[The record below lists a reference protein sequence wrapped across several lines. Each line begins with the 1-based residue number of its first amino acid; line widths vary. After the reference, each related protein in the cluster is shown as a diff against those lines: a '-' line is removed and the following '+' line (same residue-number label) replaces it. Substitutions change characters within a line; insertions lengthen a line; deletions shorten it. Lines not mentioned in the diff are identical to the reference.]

1 MAKYVATT
9 ESDITVSVK
18 DAGLASTL
26 SETKKSFDQY
36 VKDQEKKQK
45 ELDQA
50 QKDRDQKLER
60 FQGQVQGILPQLHTA
75 FTNINQ
81 AVSSLN
87 QRLKLL
93 EQNQTQHEELLK
105 NTADTLKD
113 VGDASK
119 KEGGDGNFPQE
130 RPSDAGQQPPLPT
143 QTPQA
148 QPVPQAPE
156 APRPAVQT
164 SPTDASHTPEGTKSS
179 KASTLAAEA
188 QGSTNYDQG
197 SNPNTG
203 EGDQGQR
210 AQDLQDALKNS
221 VAVKIL
227 ESIRDFLVSSM
238 DKFEKFNDELR
249 RTYHV
254 NGETSAKI
262 MDATLGA
269 RTAVTDSLGIH
280 QTVSDSIKAIKDQVL
295 KNGVNATHLADST
308 NALVTGLDKFGV
320 SVNRE
325 TLLALDNMKM
335 GEASQRK
342 MLEQIMAAQSGENTI
357 RTDTA
362 KLSQDFEKIV
372 SLAQTSMKTGDE
384 TAGMVS
390 KFTKDVQQMVN
401 MGMDQQRAQNLA
413 FADLKTSLGYYGG
426 QGQDQM
432 WKNMAGFLSSAGVDV
447 TGMSS
452 KEMQKQ
458 LSEIASTNESVAKNM
473 QAYAMALQQKG
484 DDASVKMAM
493 SLMNMTSGRQGHNAT
508 VGEAQGGQ
516 ELPWTERIKDDIS
529 ATIGGALTG
538 VTSFMWGV
546 NGEGTMQDIVKKG
559 FTMVILA
566 LNAQSITKAF
576 PQVGEWLETTAKGT
590 GALSKVSGKLLE
602 FTSKGLPK
610 IAAGIQAIAG
620 PIAGILAAIGAVYK
634 IVDSW
639 RSWWREKNGREEA
652 ESEARDKGKELAEA
666 RKEMERAYQS
676 GDRKSYTK
684 LKSRVD
690 ELEQAYD
697 DSLGTVIRAK
707 KKENESLGE
716 GIGATGGGVGGAVL
730 GFKWG
735 SKFGGSG
742 KTKLIAGAVGALLGA
757 LGFGAMGSGIGS
769 AVSDDDTEE
778 NRDKIRAKYYS
789 SEGNIFTQEAVTH
802 VGEGNKT
809 EAILP
814 ATKPERMKAL
824 ADQVKDRSDIPE
836 VSREAFSAMS
846 DSLGKD
852 KKESDKEEK
861 AYQTISDLVS
871 WAASKKGL
879 NYELHGVKD
888 PYTGKKWEGFVCN
901 ELVWHGLDAV
911 GYGNLAKRFMYPIST
926 IVYGYPEDP
935 SKYPW
940 PGLLQDPDWV
950 SVPQDQIKPGMFVF
964 TGKPGTFEGN
974 KDSDAKPTHVG
985 IASSSDHYWNASG
998 SASIY
1003 SRKDP
1008 EGFLRTRTKN
1018 NGVQN
1023 SAWRPNRFKLA
1034 GYFKSM
1040 FGNYTDSVNAPIS
1053 EPPEFTETMG
1063 DVEGT
1068 AQDLTNTVTSTV
1080 TSLAQSEATASTNTG
1095 AVSGRK
1101 PSTVT
1106 SLAQSEATASTNTGA
1121 VSGRKPSSFA
1131 EVVRELDE
1139 TYKYFMDKPRQDM
1152 KLKQDLILGILGAK
1166 RGNVLNPRELER
1178 LSRNVMAESQ
1188 EVKVDGMPLQFATMR
1203 EGFENY
1209 IRQLEKKYSVLGS
1222 MDARM
1227 QLKYLTSVGE
1237 FSETQSEA
1245 ISMQKS
1251 MKELS
1256 EQIRELSNQVKSMNR
1271 DREVDRL
1278 RSSSMPMQSRIF
1290 A

>member
-18 DAGLASTL
+18 DADLASTL

-81 AVSSLN
+81 AVNSLN

-113 VGDASK
+113 VEDASK
-119 KEGGDGNFPQE
+119 KEGGDGNFPKE
-130 RPSDAGQQPPLPT
+130 RPSDAGQQSPLPT

-156 APRPAVQT
+156 APRPAAPAVHS

-188 QGSTNYDQG
+188 QGSTNVDQG
-197 SNPNTG
+197 SNTNTG
-203 EGDQGQR
+203 EGSQGQR

-280 QTVSDSIKAIKDQVL
+280 ITVSDSIKAIKDQVL
-295 KNGVNATHLADST
+295 KNGLNATHLADST

-384 TAGMVS
+384 TADMVS

-458 LSEIASTNESVAKNM
+458 LSEIASTNEAVAKNM

-493 SLMNMTSGRQGHNAT
+493 SLMNLTSGRQGHNAT

-538 VTSFMWGV
+538 AISFMWGV

-610 IAAGIQAIAG
+610 IATGLKALAG
-620 PIAGILAAIGAVYK
+620 PLVGILAAIGAVYK

-639 RSWWREKNGREEA
+639 KGWWREKNGREEA
-652 ESEARDKGKELAEA
+652 ENEARDKGKELAEA
-666 RKEMERAYQS
+666 RKEMEKAYQS

-707 KKENESLGE
+707 KKENTALGE
-716 GIGATGGGVGGAVL
+716 GIGATGGGLTGAAA
-730 GFKWG
+730 GFKLG
-735 SKFGGSG
+735 SKFGGTG
-742 KTKLIAGAVGALLGA
+742 KGKLIAGALGALVGA
-757 LGFGAMGSGIGS
+757 LGFGAMGGGIGS
-769 AVSDDDTEE
+769 GVSDEDTEE

-809 EAILP
+809 EAVLP

-836 VSREAFSAMS
+836 SSREAFSAMS

-861 AYQTISDLVS
+861 AYQTISDLVN

-901 ELVWHGLDAV
+901 ELVWHGLDAI
-911 GYGNLAKRFMYPIST
+911 GYGKLAKRFMYPIST
-926 IVYGYPEDP
+926 IVYGYPENP

-1003 SRKDP
+1003 SRNDP

-1023 SAWRPNRFKLA
+1023 SAWKPNRFKLA

-1068 AQDLTNTVTSTV
+1068 AQDIISLNPPESAASMNTGVVSGRK
-1080 TSLAQSEATASTNTG
+1080 EATASTNTG
-1095 AVSGRK
+1095 VVSGRK
-1101 PSTVT
+1101 
-1106 SLAQSEATASTNTGA
+1106 
-1121 VSGRKPSSFA
+1121 SSNFA
-1131 EVVRELDE
+1131 EVIRELDK
-1139 TYKYFMDKPRQDM
+1139 TYKYFMDNPHRDRR
-1152 KLKQDLILGILGAK
+1152 LKQDLILGILGAK
-1166 RGNVLNPRELER
+1166 RGDVLNPIELER

-1209 IRQLEKKYSVLGS
+1209 IRQLEEKYSVLGS
-1222 MDARM
+1222 MDAKT
-1227 QLKYLTSVGE
+1227 QLKYLTSIGE

>member
-18 DAGLASTL
+18 DADLASTL

-81 AVSSLN
+81 AVNSLN

-113 VGDASK
+113 VEDASK
-119 KEGGDGNFPQE
+119 KEGGDGNFPKE
-130 RPSDAGQQPPLPT
+130 RPSDAGQQSPLPT

-156 APRPAVQT
+156 APRPAAPAVHS

-188 QGSTNYDQG
+188 QGSTNVDQG
-197 SNPNTG
+197 SNTNTG
-203 EGDQGQR
+203 EGSQGQR

-280 QTVSDSIKAIKDQVL
+280 ITVSDSIKAIKDQVL
-295 KNGVNATHLADST
+295 KNGLNATHLADST

-384 TAGMVS
+384 TADMVS

-493 SLMNMTSGRQGHNAT
+493 SLMNLTSGRQGHNAT

-538 VTSFMWGV
+538 AISFMWGV

-610 IAAGIQAIAG
+610 IATGLKALAG
-620 PIAGILAAIGAVYK
+620 PLVGILAAIGAVYK

-639 RSWWREKNGREEA
+639 KGWWREKNGREEA
-652 ESEARDKGKELAEA
+652 ENEARDKGKELAEA
-666 RKEMERAYQS
+666 RKEMEKAYQS

-716 GIGATGGGVGGAVL
+716 GIGATGGGLTGAAA
-730 GFKWG
+730 GFKLG
-735 SKFGGSG
+735 SKFGGTG
-742 KTKLIAGAVGALLGA
+742 KGKLIAGALGALVGA
-757 LGFGAMGSGIGS
+757 LGFGAVGGGIGS
-769 AVSDDDTEE
+769 GVSDEDTEE

-809 EAILP
+809 EAVLP

-836 VSREAFSAMS
+836 SSREAFSAMS

-861 AYQTISDLVS
+861 AYQTISDLVN

-901 ELVWHGLDAV
+901 ELVWHGLDAL
-911 GYGNLAKRFMYPIST
+911 GYGKLAKRFMYPIST
-926 IVYGYPEDP
+926 IVYGYPENP

-1003 SRKDP
+1003 SRNDP

-1023 SAWRPNRFKLA
+1023 SAWKPNRFKLA

-1068 AQDLTNTVTSTV
+1068 AQDIISLNPPESAASMNTGVVSGRK
-1080 TSLAQSEATASTNTG
+1080 EATASTNTG
-1095 AVSGRK
+1095 VVSGRK
-1101 PSTVT
+1101 PS
-1106 SLAQSEATASTNTGA
+1106 N
-1121 VSGRKPSSFA
+1121 FA
-1131 EVVRELDE
+1131 EVIRELDK
-1139 TYKYFMDKPRQDM
+1139 TYKYFMDNPHRDRR
-1152 KLKQDLILGILGAK
+1152 LKQDLILGILGAK
-1166 RGNVLNPRELER
+1166 RGDVLNPIELER

-1209 IRQLEKKYSVLGS
+1209 IRQLEEKYSVLGS
-1222 MDARM
+1222 MDAKT
-1227 QLKYLTSVGE
+1227 QLKYLTSIGE

>member
-18 DAGLASTL
+18 DADLASTL

-60 FQGQVQGILPQLHTA
+60 FQGQVQGILPKLHTA

-81 AVSSLN
+81 AVNSLN

-119 KEGGDGNFPQE
+119 KEGGDGNFPKEQQ
-130 RPSDAGQQPPLPT
+130 SNAGQPPLPT

-156 APRPAVQT
+156 APRPAVHS

-188 QGSTNYDQG
+188 QGSTNFDQG
-197 SNPNTG
+197 SNTNTG

-210 AQDLQDALKNS
+210 AQDLQDAIKNS
-221 VAVKIL
+221 VAVKVL

-269 RTAVTDSLGIH
+269 RTAVTESLGIH

-295 KNGVNATHLADST
+295 KNGLNATHLADST

-357 RTDTA
+357 RTDTT

-384 TAGMVS
+384 TADMVS

-566 LNAQSITKAF
+566 LQAQSITKAF

-602 FTSKGLPK
+602 FTSTGLPK
-610 IAAGIQAIAG
+610 IANGLKALAG
-620 PIAGILAAIGAVYK
+620 PLVGILAAIGAVYK

-639 RSWWREKNGREEA
+639 KGWWRERNGREKA

-666 RKEMERAYQS
+666 RKEMEKAYQS

-707 KKENESLGE
+707 KKENTALGK
-716 GIGATGGGVGGAVL
+716 GIGATGGGIGGAIV
-730 GFKWG
+730 GFQKA
-735 SKFGGSG
+735 SKFGGNV
-742 KTKLIAGAVGALLGA
+742 KAKVIAGSVGALLGA

-769 AVSDDDTEE
+769 GVSDEDTEE

-789 SEGNIFTQEAVTH
+789 SEGNVFSQEAVTH
-802 VGEGNKT
+802 IGEGNKT
-809 EAILP
+809 EVVLP
-814 ATKPERMKAL
+814 ATKPERMKDL

-846 DSLGKD
+846 NALRAL
-852 KKESDKEEK
+852 KKESDKEESDK
-861 AYQTISDLVS
+861 KESYKEEKSYQIISDLVS

-911 GYGNLAKRFMYPIST
+911 GYGKLAKRFMYPIST
-926 IVYGYPEDP
+926 IVYGYPENP

-1023 SAWRPNRFKLA
+1023 SAWKPNRFKLA

-1068 AQDLTNTVTSTV
+1068 AQDLTNTVTS
-1080 TSLAQSEATASTNTG
+1080 LAQSEATASTNTG

-1101 PSTVT
+1101 PS
-1106 SLAQSEATASTNTGA
+1106 N
-1121 VSGRKPSSFA
+1121 FA

-1139 TYKYFMDKPRQDM
+1139 TYKYFMDNPRQDM

-1188 EVKVDGMPLQFATMR
+1188 EVQVDGMPLQFATMR

-1209 IRQLEKKYSVLGS
+1209 IRQLEKKYAVLGG

-1237 FSETQSEA
+1237 FSEKQSEA

-1256 EQIRELSNQVKSMNR
+1256 DQIRELSNQVKSMNR

>member
-18 DAGLASTL
+18 DADLASTL

-81 AVSSLN
+81 AVNSLN

-113 VGDASK
+113 VEDASK
-119 KEGGDGNFPQE
+119 KEGGDGNFPKE

-156 APRPAVQT
+156 APRPAVHS

-188 QGSTNYDQG
+188 QGSTNFDQG
-197 SNPNTG
+197 SNTNTG

-210 AQDLQDALKNS
+210 AQDLQDAIKNS

-295 KNGVNATHLADST
+295 KNGLNATHLADST

-384 TAGMVS
+384 TADMVS

-529 ATIGGALTG
+529 ATVGGALTG
-538 VTSFMWGV
+538 AISFLWGV
-546 NGEGTMQDIVKKG
+546 NGAGTMQDIVKKG

-610 IAAGIQAIAG
+610 IATGLKALAG
-620 PIAGILAAIGAVYK
+620 PLVGILAAIGAVYK

-639 RSWWREKNGREEA
+639 RGWWRDKNGREEA
-652 ESEARDKGKELAEA
+652 ENEARDKGKELAEA
-666 RKEMERAYQS
+666 RKEMEKAYQS

-690 ELEQAYD
+690 ELEQAYE

-716 GIGATGGGVGGAVL
+716 GIGATSGGVGGAVL

-742 KTKLIAGAVGALLGA
+742 KTKLIAGAVGALAGA
-757 LGFGAMGSGIGS
+757 LGLGAMGSGIGS
-769 AVSDDDTEE
+769 GVSDEDTEE

-789 SEGNIFTQEAVTH
+789 SEGNVFSQEAVTH
-802 VGEGNKT
+802 IGEGNKT
-809 EAILP
+809 EVVLP
-814 ATKPERMKAL
+814 TTKPERMKDL

-836 VSREAFSAMS
+836 SSREAFSAMS
-846 DSLGKD
+846 NALRALKKESDKEEPD
-852 KKESDKEEK
+852 KKESDKEENS
-861 AYQTISDLVS
+861 YQIISDLVN

-901 ELVWHGLDAV
+901 ELVWHGLDAI
-911 GYGNLAKRFMYPIST
+911 GYGKLAKRFMYPIST
-926 IVYGYPEDP
+926 IVYGYPENP

-964 TGKPGTFEGN
+964 TGKPGTFSGN

-1003 SRKDP
+1003 SRSDP

-1023 SAWRPNRFKLA
+1023 SAWKPNRFKLA

-1068 AQDLTNTVTSTV
+1068 AQDLTSTV

-1101 PSTVT
+1101 PS
-1106 SLAQSEATASTNTGA
+1106 N
-1121 VSGRKPSSFA
+1121 FA

-1139 TYKYFMDKPRQDM
+1139 TYKYFMDNPHRDR

-1166 RGNVLNPRELER
+1166 RGDVLNPRELER

-1188 EVKVDGMPLQFATMR
+1188 EAKVDGMPLQFATMR

-1209 IRQLEKKYSVLGS
+1209 IKQLEEKYSVLGS

-1227 QLKYLTSVGE
+1227 QLKYLTSIGE
-1237 FSETQSEA
+1237 FSEKQSEA

-1256 EQIRELSNQVKSMNR
+1256 DQIRELSNQVKSMNR

>member
-18 DAGLASTL
+18 DADLASTL

-81 AVSSLN
+81 AVNSLN

-113 VGDASK
+113 VEDASK

-130 RPSDAGQQPPLPT
+130 RPSDAGQPPLPT

-188 QGSTNYDQG
+188 QGSTNVDQG

-210 AQDLQDALKNS
+210 AQDLQDVLKNS

-295 KNGVNATHLADST
+295 KNGLNATHLADST

-384 TAGMVS
+384 TADMVS

-538 VTSFMWGV
+538 ATSFLWGV

-666 RKEMERAYQS
+666 RKEMEKAYQS

-716 GIGATGGGVGGAVL
+716 GIGATGGGLTGAAT
-730 GFKWG
+730 GFYLG

-769 AVSDDDTEE
+769 GVSDDDTEE

-789 SEGNIFTQEAVTH
+789 SEGNIFSQEAVTH

-809 EAILP
+809 EAVLP
-814 ATKPERMKAL
+814 ATKPERMKDL

-901 ELVWHGLDAV
+901 ELVWHGLDAI

-926 IVYGYPEDP
+926 IVYGYPENP

-1068 AQDLTNTVTSTV
+1068 AQDLTNTVTNTV
-1080 TSLAQSEATASTNTG
+1080 TSLAQSEATAPTNTG

-1101 PSTVT
+1101 
-1106 SLAQSEATASTNTGA
+1106 QNN
-1121 VSGRKPSSFA
+1121 FA

-1166 RGNVLNPRELER
+1166 RGDVLNPRELER

-1209 IRQLEKKYSVLGS
+1209 IRQLEEKYSVLGS

-1237 FSETQSEA
+1237 FSEKQSEA

-1256 EQIRELSNQVKSMNR
+1256 DQIKELSNQVKSMNR

>member
-18 DAGLASTL
+18 DADLASTL

-81 AVSSLN
+81 AVNSLN

-113 VGDASK
+113 VEDASK
-119 KEGGDGNFPQE
+119 KEGGDGNFPKE
-130 RPSDAGQQPPLPT
+130 RPSDAGQQSPLPT

-156 APRPAVQT
+156 APRPAAPAVHS

-188 QGSTNYDQG
+188 QGSTNVDQG
-197 SNPNTG
+197 SNTNTG
-203 EGDQGQR
+203 EGSQGQR

-280 QTVSDSIKAIKDQVL
+280 ITVSDSIKAIKDQVL
-295 KNGVNATHLADST
+295 KNGLNATHLADST

-384 TAGMVS
+384 TADMVS

-538 VTSFMWGV
+538 AISFMWGV

-610 IAAGIQAIAG
+610 IATGLKALAG
-620 PIAGILAAIGAVYK
+620 PLVGILAAIGAVYK

-639 RSWWREKNGREEA
+639 KGWWREKNGREEA
-652 ESEARDKGKELAEA
+652 ENEARDKGKELAEA
-666 RKEMERAYQS
+666 RKEMEKAYQS

-716 GIGATGGGVGGAVL
+716 GIGATGGGLTGAAA
-730 GFKWG
+730 GFKLG
-735 SKFGGSG
+735 SKFGGTG
-742 KTKLIAGAVGALLGA
+742 KGKLIAGALGALVGA
-757 LGFGAMGSGIGS
+757 LGFGAVGGGIGS
-769 AVSDDDTEE
+769 GVSDEDTEE

-809 EAILP
+809 EAVLP

-836 VSREAFSAMS
+836 SSREAFSAMS

-861 AYQTISDLVS
+861 AYQTISDLVN

-901 ELVWHGLDAV
+901 ELVWHGLDAI
-911 GYGNLAKRFMYPIST
+911 GYGKLAKRFMYPIST
-926 IVYGYPEDP
+926 IVYGYPENP

-1003 SRKDP
+1003 SRNDP

-1023 SAWRPNRFKLA
+1023 SAWKPNRFKLA

-1068 AQDLTNTVTSTV
+1068 AQDIISLNPPESAASMNTGVVSGRK
-1080 TSLAQSEATASTNTG
+1080 EATASTNTG
-1095 AVSGRK
+1095 VVSGRK
-1101 PSTVT
+1101 
-1106 SLAQSEATASTNTGA
+1106 
-1121 VSGRKPSSFA
+1121 SSNFA
-1131 EVVRELDE
+1131 EVIRELDK
-1139 TYKYFMDKPRQDM
+1139 TYKYFMDNPHRDRR
-1152 KLKQDLILGILGAK
+1152 LKQDLILGILGAK
-1166 RGNVLNPRELER
+1166 RGDVLNPIELER

-1209 IRQLEKKYSVLGS
+1209 IRQLEEKYSVLGS
-1222 MDARM
+1222 MDAKT
-1227 QLKYLTSVGE
+1227 QLKYLTSIGE

>member
-18 DAGLASTL
+18 DADLASTL

-81 AVSSLN
+81 AVNSLN

-119 KEGGDGNFPQE
+119 KEGGDGNFPKE
-130 RPSDAGQQPPLPT
+130 RPSDAGQQSPLPT

-156 APRPAVQT
+156 APRPAAPAVHS

-188 QGSTNYDQG
+188 QGSTNVDQG
-197 SNPNTG
+197 SNTNTG
-203 EGDQGQR
+203 EGSQGQR

-280 QTVSDSIKAIKDQVL
+280 ITVSDSIKAIKDQVL
-295 KNGVNATHLADST
+295 KNGLNATHLADST

-384 TAGMVS
+384 TADMVS

-493 SLMNMTSGRQGHNAT
+493 SLMNLTSGRQGHNAT

-538 VTSFMWGV
+538 AISFMWGV

-610 IAAGIQAIAG
+610 IATGLKALAG
-620 PIAGILAAIGAVYK
+620 PLVGILAAIGAVYK

-639 RSWWREKNGREEA
+639 KGWWREKNGREEA
-652 ESEARDKGKELAEA
+652 ENEARDKGKELAEA
-666 RKEMERAYQS
+666 RKEMEKAYQS

-716 GIGATGGGVGGAVL
+716 GIGATGGGLTGAAA
-730 GFKWG
+730 GFKLG
-735 SKFGGSG
+735 SKFGGTG
-742 KTKLIAGAVGALLGA
+742 KGKLIAGALGALVGA
-757 LGFGAMGSGIGS
+757 LGFGAVGGGIGS
-769 AVSDDDTEE
+769 GVSDEDTEE

-809 EAILP
+809 EAVLP

-836 VSREAFSAMS
+836 SSREAFSAMS

-861 AYQTISDLVS
+861 AYQTISDLVN

-901 ELVWHGLDAV
+901 ELVWHGLDAI
-911 GYGNLAKRFMYPIST
+911 GYGKLAKRFMYPIST
-926 IVYGYPEDP
+926 IVYGYPENP

-1003 SRKDP
+1003 SRNDP

-1023 SAWRPNRFKLA
+1023 SAWKPNRFKLA

-1040 FGNYTDSVNAPIS
+1040 FGNYTDSVNPPIS

-1068 AQDLTNTVTSTV
+1068 AQDIISLNPPESAASMNTGVVSGRK
-1080 TSLAQSEATASTNTG
+1080 EATASTNTG
-1095 AVSGRK
+1095 VVSGRK
-1101 PSTVT
+1101 PS
-1106 SLAQSEATASTNTGA
+1106 N
-1121 VSGRKPSSFA
+1121 FA
-1131 EVVRELDE
+1131 EVIRELDK
-1139 TYKYFMDKPRQDM
+1139 TYKYFMDNPHRDRR
-1152 KLKQDLILGILGAK
+1152 LKQDLILGILGAK
-1166 RGNVLNPRELER
+1166 RGDVLNPIELER

-1209 IRQLEKKYSVLGS
+1209 IRQLEEKYSVLGS
-1222 MDARM
+1222 MDAKT
-1227 QLKYLTSVGE
+1227 QLKYLTSIGE

>member
-18 DAGLASTL
+18 DADLASTL

-81 AVSSLN
+81 AVNSLN

-113 VGDASK
+113 VEDASK
-119 KEGGDGNFPQE
+119 KEGGDGNFPKE
-130 RPSDAGQQPPLPT
+130 RPSDAGQQSPLPT

-156 APRPAVQT
+156 APRPAAPAVHS

-188 QGSTNYDQG
+188 QGSTNVDQG
-197 SNPNTG
+197 SNTNTG
-203 EGDQGQR
+203 EGSQGQR

-280 QTVSDSIKAIKDQVL
+280 ITVSDSIKAIKDQVL
-295 KNGVNATHLADST
+295 KNGLNATHLADST

-384 TAGMVS
+384 TADMVS

-493 SLMNMTSGRQGHNAT
+493 SLMNLTSGRQGHNAT

-538 VTSFMWGV
+538 AISFMWGV

-610 IAAGIQAIAG
+610 IATGLKALAG
-620 PIAGILAAIGAVYK
+620 PLVGILAAIGAVYK

-639 RSWWREKNGREEA
+639 KGWWREKNGREEA
-652 ESEARDKGKELAEA
+652 ENEARDKGKELAEA
-666 RKEMERAYQS
+666 RKEMEKAYQS

-716 GIGATGGGVGGAVL
+716 GIGATGGGLTGAAA
-730 GFKWG
+730 GFKLG
-735 SKFGGSG
+735 SKFGGTG
-742 KTKLIAGAVGALLGA
+742 KGKLIAGALGALVGA
-757 LGFGAMGSGIGS
+757 LGFGAMGGGIGS
-769 AVSDDDTEE
+769 GVSDEDTEE

-809 EAILP
+809 EAVLP

-836 VSREAFSAMS
+836 SSREAFSAMS

-861 AYQTISDLVS
+861 AYQTISDLVN

-901 ELVWHGLDAV
+901 ELVWHGLDAL
-911 GYGNLAKRFMYPIST
+911 GYGKLAKRFMYPIST
-926 IVYGYPEDP
+926 IVYGYPENP

-1003 SRKDP
+1003 SRNDP

-1023 SAWRPNRFKLA
+1023 SAWKPNRFKLA

-1068 AQDLTNTVTSTV
+1068 AQDIISLNPPESAASMNTGVVSGRK
-1080 TSLAQSEATASTNTG
+1080 EATASTNTG
-1095 AVSGRK
+1095 VVSGRK
-1101 PSTVT
+1101 PS
-1106 SLAQSEATASTNTGA
+1106 N
-1121 VSGRKPSSFA
+1121 FA
-1131 EVVRELDE
+1131 EVIRELDK
-1139 TYKYFMDKPRQDM
+1139 TYKYFMDNPHRDRR
-1152 KLKQDLILGILGAK
+1152 LKQDLILGILGAK
-1166 RGNVLNPRELER
+1166 RGDVLNPIELER

-1209 IRQLEKKYSVLGS
+1209 IRQLEEKYSVLGS
-1222 MDARM
+1222 MDAKT
-1227 QLKYLTSVGE
+1227 QLKYLTSIGE

>member
-18 DAGLASTL
+18 DADLASTL

-81 AVSSLN
+81 AVNSLN

-119 KEGGDGNFPQE
+119 KEGGDGNFPKE
-130 RPSDAGQQPPLPT
+130 RPSDAGQQSPLPT

-156 APRPAVQT
+156 APRPAAPAVHS

-188 QGSTNYDQG
+188 QGSANVDQG
-197 SNPNTG
+197 SNTNTG
-203 EGDQGQR
+203 EGNQGQR

-280 QTVSDSIKAIKDQVL
+280 ITVSDSIKAIKDQVL
-295 KNGVNATHLADST
+295 KNGLNATHLADST

-384 TAGMVS
+384 TADMVS

-538 VTSFMWGV
+538 AISFMWGV

-610 IAAGIQAIAG
+610 IATGLKALAG
-620 PIAGILAAIGAVYK
+620 PLVGILAAIGAVYK

-639 RSWWREKNGREEA
+639 KGWWREKNGREEA
-652 ESEARDKGKELAEA
+652 ENEARDKGKELAEA
-666 RKEMERAYQS
+666 RKEMEKAYQS

-716 GIGATGGGVGGAVL
+716 GIGATGGGLTGAAV
-730 GFKWG
+730 GFKLG
-735 SKFGGSG
+735 SKFGGTG
-742 KTKLIAGAVGALLGA
+742 KGKLIAGALGALVGA
-757 LGFGAMGSGIGS
+757 LGFGAMGGGIGS
-769 AVSDDDTEE
+769 GVSDEDTEE

-809 EAILP
+809 EAVLP

-836 VSREAFSAMS
+836 SSREAFSAMS

-861 AYQTISDLVS
+861 AYQTISDLVN

-901 ELVWHGLDAV
+901 ELVWHGLDAI
-911 GYGNLAKRFMYPIST
+911 GYGKLAKRFMYPIST
-926 IVYGYPEDP
+926 IVYGYPENP

-1003 SRKDP
+1003 SRNDP

-1023 SAWRPNRFKLA
+1023 SAWKPNRFKLA

-1068 AQDLTNTVTSTV
+1068 AQDII
-1080 TSLAQSEATASTNTG
+1080 SLNPPESAASMNAGVVSGRKEATASTNTG
-1095 AVSGRK
+1095 VVSGRK
-1101 PSTVT
+1101 PS
-1106 SLAQSEATASTNTGA
+1106 N
-1121 VSGRKPSSFA
+1121 FA
-1131 EVVRELDE
+1131 EIIRELDK
-1139 TYKYFMDKPRQDM
+1139 TYKYFMDNPHRDRR
-1152 KLKQDLILGILGAK
+1152 LKQDLILGILGAK
-1166 RGNVLNPRELER
+1166 RGDVLNPIELER

-1188 EVKVDGMPLQFATMR
+1188 EVKLDGMPLQFATMR

-1209 IRQLEKKYSVLGS
+1209 IRQLEEKYSVLGS
-1222 MDARM
+1222 MDAKT
-1227 QLKYLTSVGE
+1227 QLKYLTSIGE

>member
-18 DAGLASTL
+18 DADLASTL

-81 AVSSLN
+81 AVNSLN

-113 VGDASK
+113 VEDASK
-119 KEGGDGNFPQE
+119 KEGGDGNFPKE
-130 RPSDAGQQPPLPT
+130 RPSDAGQQSPLPT

-156 APRPAVQT
+156 APRPAAPAVHS

-188 QGSTNYDQG
+188 QGSTNVDQG
-197 SNPNTG
+197 SNTNTG
-203 EGDQGQR
+203 EGSQGQR

-280 QTVSDSIKAIKDQVL
+280 ITVSDSIKAIKDQVL
-295 KNGVNATHLADST
+295 KNGLNATHLADST

-384 TAGMVS
+384 TADMVS

-493 SLMNMTSGRQGHNAT
+493 SLMNLTSGRQGHNAT

-538 VTSFMWGV
+538 AISFMWGV

-610 IAAGIQAIAG
+610 IATGLKALAG
-620 PIAGILAAIGAVYK
+620 PLVGILAAIGAVYK

-639 RSWWREKNGREEA
+639 KGWWREKNGREEA
-652 ESEARDKGKELAEA
+652 ENEARDKGKELAEA
-666 RKEMERAYQS
+666 RKEMEKAYQS

-716 GIGATGGGVGGAVL
+716 GIGATGGGLTGAAA
-730 GFKWG
+730 GFKLG
-735 SKFGGSG
+735 SKFGGTG
-742 KTKLIAGAVGALLGA
+742 KGKLIAGALGALVGA
-757 LGFGAMGSGIGS
+757 LGFGAMGGGIGS
-769 AVSDDDTEE
+769 GVSDEDTEE

-809 EAILP
+809 EAVLP

-836 VSREAFSAMS
+836 SSREAFSAMS

-861 AYQTISDLVS
+861 AYQTISDLVN

-901 ELVWHGLDAV
+901 ELVWHGLDAI
-911 GYGNLAKRFMYPIST
+911 GYGKLAKRFMYPIST
-926 IVYGYPEDP
+926 IVYGYPENP

-1003 SRKDP
+1003 SRNDP

-1023 SAWRPNRFKLA
+1023 SAWKPNRFKLA

-1068 AQDLTNTVTSTV
+1068 AQDIISLNPPESAASMNTGVVSGRK
-1080 TSLAQSEATASTNTG
+1080 EATASTNTG
-1095 AVSGRK
+1095 VVSGRK
-1101 PSTVT
+1101 PS
-1106 SLAQSEATASTNTGA
+1106 N
-1121 VSGRKPSSFA
+1121 FA
-1131 EVVRELDE
+1131 EVIRELDK
-1139 TYKYFMDKPRQDM
+1139 TYKYFMDNPHRDRR
-1152 KLKQDLILGILGAK
+1152 LKQDLILGILGAK
-1166 RGNVLNPRELER
+1166 RGDVLNPIELER

-1209 IRQLEKKYSVLGS
+1209 IRQLEEKYSALGS
-1222 MDARM
+1222 MDAKT
-1227 QLKYLTSVGE
+1227 QLKYLTSIGE

>member
-18 DAGLASTL
+18 DADLASTL

-81 AVSSLN
+81 AVNSLN

-113 VGDASK
+113 VEDASK

-130 RPSDAGQQPPLPT
+130 RPSDAGQPPLPT

-188 QGSTNYDQG
+188 QGSTNVDQG

-210 AQDLQDALKNS
+210 AQDLQDVLKNS

-295 KNGVNATHLADST
+295 KNGLNATHLADST

-384 TAGMVS
+384 TADMVS

-508 VGEAQGGQ
+508 VGEAQGGH

-538 VTSFMWGV
+538 ATSFLWGV

-666 RKEMERAYQS
+666 RKEMEKAYQS

-716 GIGATGGGVGGAVL
+716 GIGATGGGLTGAAI
-730 GFKWG
+730 GFKLG

-769 AVSDDDTEE
+769 GVSDDDTEE

-789 SEGNIFTQEAVTH
+789 SEGNIFSQEAVTH

-809 EAILP
+809 EAVLP
-814 ATKPERMKAL
+814 ATKPERMKDL

-901 ELVWHGLDAV
+901 ELVWHGLDAI

-926 IVYGYPEDP
+926 IVYGYPENP

-1068 AQDLTNTVTSTV
+1068 AQDLTNTVTNTV

-1101 PSTVT
+1101 
-1106 SLAQSEATASTNTGA
+1106 QIN
-1121 VSGRKPSSFA
+1121 FA

-1166 RGNVLNPRELER
+1166 RGDVLNPRELER

-1209 IRQLEKKYSVLGS
+1209 IRQLEEKYSVLGS

-1237 FSETQSEA
+1237 FSEKQSEA

-1256 EQIRELSNQVKSMNR
+1256 DQIKELSNQVKSMNR

>member
-18 DAGLASTL
+18 DADLASTL

-81 AVSSLN
+81 AVNSLN

-119 KEGGDGNFPQE
+119 KEGGDGNFPKE
-130 RPSDAGQQPPLPT
+130 RPSDAGQQSPLPT

-156 APRPAVQT
+156 APRPAAPAVHS

-188 QGSTNYDQG
+188 QGSTNVDQG
-197 SNPNTG
+197 SNTNTG
-203 EGDQGQR
+203 EGSQGQR

-280 QTVSDSIKAIKDQVL
+280 ITVSDSIKAIKDQVL
-295 KNGVNATHLADST
+295 KNGLNATHLADST

-384 TAGMVS
+384 TADMVS

-493 SLMNMTSGRQGHNAT
+493 SLMNLTSGRQGHNAT

-538 VTSFMWGV
+538 AISFMWGV

-566 LNAQSITKAF
+566 LNSQSITKAF

-610 IAAGIQAIAG
+610 IATGLKALAG
-620 PIAGILAAIGAVYK
+620 PLVGILAAIGAVYK

-639 RSWWREKNGREEA
+639 KGWWREKNGREEA
-652 ESEARDKGKELAEA
+652 ENEARDKGKELAEA
-666 RKEMERAYQS
+666 RKEMEKAYQS

-716 GIGATGGGVGGAVL
+716 GIGATGGGLTGAAA
-730 GFKWG
+730 GFKLG
-735 SKFGGSG
+735 SKFGGTG
-742 KTKLIAGAVGALLGA
+742 KGKLIAGALGALVGA
-757 LGFGAMGSGIGS
+757 LGFGAVGGGIGS
-769 AVSDDDTEE
+769 GVSDEDTEE

-809 EAILP
+809 EAVLP

-836 VSREAFSAMS
+836 SSREAFSAMS

-852 KKESDKEEK
+852 KKESDKKEK
-861 AYQTISDLVS
+861 AYQTISDLVN

-901 ELVWHGLDAV
+901 ELVWHGLDAI
-911 GYGNLAKRFMYPIST
+911 GYGKLAKRFMYPIST
-926 IVYGYPEDP
+926 IVYGYPENP

-964 TGKPGTFEGN
+964 TGKPGTFSGN

-1003 SRKDP
+1003 SRNDP

-1023 SAWRPNRFKLA
+1023 SAWKPNRFKLA

-1068 AQDLTNTVTSTV
+1068 AQDIISLNPPESAASMNTGVVSGRK
-1080 TSLAQSEATASTNTG
+1080 EATASTNTG
-1095 AVSGRK
+1095 VVSGRK
-1101 PSTVT
+1101 
-1106 SLAQSEATASTNTGA
+1106 
-1121 VSGRKPSSFA
+1121 SSNFA
-1131 EVVRELDE
+1131 EVIRELDK
-1139 TYKYFMDKPRQDM
+1139 TYKYFMDNPHRDRR
-1152 KLKQDLILGILGAK
+1152 LKQDLILGILGAK
-1166 RGNVLNPRELER
+1166 RGDVLNPIELER

-1209 IRQLEKKYSVLGS
+1209 IRQLEEKYSVLGS
-1222 MDARM
+1222 MDAKT
-1227 QLKYLTSVGE
+1227 QLKYLTSIGE

>member
-18 DAGLASTL
+18 DADLASTL

-81 AVSSLN
+81 AVNSLN

-113 VGDASK
+113 VEDASK
-119 KEGGDGNFPQE
+119 KEGGDGNFPKE
-130 RPSDAGQQPPLPT
+130 RPSDAGQQSPLPT

-156 APRPAVQT
+156 APRPAAPAVHS

-188 QGSTNYDQG
+188 QGSTNVDQG
-197 SNPNTG
+197 SNTNTG
-203 EGDQGQR
+203 EGSQGQR

-280 QTVSDSIKAIKDQVL
+280 ITVSDSIKAIKDQVL
-295 KNGVNATHLADST
+295 KNGLNATHLADST

-384 TAGMVS
+384 TADMVS

-458 LSEIASTNESVAKNM
+458 LSEIASTNEAVAKNM

-538 VTSFMWGV
+538 AISFMWGV

-610 IAAGIQAIAG
+610 IATGLKALAG
-620 PIAGILAAIGAVYK
+620 PLVGILAAIGAVYK

-639 RSWWREKNGREEA
+639 KGWWREKNGREEA
-652 ESEARDKGKELAEA
+652 ENEARDKGKELAEA
-666 RKEMERAYQS
+666 RKEMEKAYQS

-716 GIGATGGGVGGAVL
+716 GLGATGGGLTGAAA
-730 GFKWG
+730 GFKLG
-735 SKFGGSG
+735 SKFGGTG
-742 KTKLIAGAVGALLGA
+742 KGKLIAGALGALVGA
-757 LGFGAMGSGIGS
+757 LGFGAVGGGIGS
-769 AVSDDDTEE
+769 GVSDEDTEE

-809 EAILP
+809 EAVLP

-836 VSREAFSAMS
+836 SSREAFSAMS

-861 AYQTISDLVS
+861 AYQTISDLVN

-901 ELVWHGLDAV
+901 ELVWHGLDAI
-911 GYGNLAKRFMYPIST
+911 GYGKLAKRFMYPIST
-926 IVYGYPEDP
+926 IVYGYPENP

-1003 SRKDP
+1003 SRNDP

-1023 SAWRPNRFKLA
+1023 SAWKPNRFKLA

-1068 AQDLTNTVTSTV
+1068 AQDIISLNPPESAASMNTGVVSGRK
-1080 TSLAQSEATASTNTG
+1080 EATASTNTG
-1095 AVSGRK
+1095 VVSGRK
-1101 PSTVT
+1101 
-1106 SLAQSEATASTNTGA
+1106 
-1121 VSGRKPSSFA
+1121 SSNFA
-1131 EVVRELDE
+1131 EVIRELDK
-1139 TYKYFMDKPRQDM
+1139 TYKYFMDNPHRDRR
-1152 KLKQDLILGILGAK
+1152 LKQDLILGILGAK
-1166 RGNVLNPRELER
+1166 RGDVLNPIELER

-1209 IRQLEKKYSVLGS
+1209 IRQLEEKYSVLGS
-1222 MDARM
+1222 MDAKT
-1227 QLKYLTSVGE
+1227 QLKYLTSIGE

>member
-18 DAGLASTL
+18 DADLASTL

-50 QKDRDQKLER
+50 QKDRDQKLEK

-81 AVSSLN
+81 AVNSLN
-87 QRLKLL
+87 QRLKFL

-188 QGSTNYDQG
+188 QGSTNVDQG
-197 SNPNTG
+197 PNPNTG

-210 AQDLQDALKNS
+210 AQDLQDAIKNS

-295 KNGVNATHLADST
+295 KNGLNATHLADST

-566 LNAQSITKAF
+566 LQAQSLTKAF
-576 PQVGEWLETTAKGT
+576 PQIGEWLETTAKGT

-602 FTSKGLPK
+602 FTSKSLPK
-610 IAAGIQAIAG
+610 IANGILAIAG
-620 PIAGILAAIGAVYK
+620 PVAGILAAIGAVYK

-639 RSWWREKNGREEA
+639 RGWWREKNGREEA
-652 ESEARDKGKELAEA
+652 EGEARDKGKELAEA
-666 RKEMERAYQS
+666 RKEMEKAYQS

-697 DSLGTVIRAK
+697 ESLGTVLRAK
-707 KKENESLGE
+707 KKENEALGE
-716 GIGATGGGVGGAVL
+716 GIGATGGGATGAVL

-735 SKFGGSG
+735 SKFGGTV

-769 AVSDDDTEE
+769 AVSDDDTAE
-778 NRDKIRAKYYS
+778 NRDAIRAKYYS
-789 SEGNIFTQEAVTH
+789 SEGNVFSQEAVTH
-802 VGEGNKT
+802 IGEGNKT
-809 EAILP
+809 EVVLP

-846 DSLGKD
+846 NALRALKEESDKKESYKEGPG
-852 KKESDKEEK
+852 KKESDKKENP
-861 AYQTISDLVS
+861 YQIVSDLVS

-911 GYGNLAKRFMYPIST
+911 GYGKLAKRFMYPIST
-926 IVYGYPEDP
+926 IVYGYPENP
-935 SKYPW
+935 SAYPW

-1023 SAWRPNRFKLA
+1023 SAWKPNRFKLA

-1063 DVEGT
+1063 DAEGT
-1068 AQDLTNTVTSTV
+1068 AQELTSTV
-1080 TSLAQSEATASTNTG
+1080 ASLNPSEATASTNTG

-1101 PSTVT
+1101 PI
-1106 SLAQSEATASTNTGA
+1106 NFG
-1121 VSGRKPSSFA
+1121 

-1139 TYKYFMDKPRQDM
+1139 TYKYFIDNPHRDR

-1166 RGNVLNPRELER
+1166 RGDVLNPRELER

-1188 EVKVDGMPLQFATMR
+1188 EVKVGGMPLQFATMR

-1209 IRQLEKKYSVLGS
+1209 IRQLEEKYAVLGS

-1237 FSETQSEA
+1237 FSEKQSEA

-1256 EQIRELSNQVKSMNR
+1256 EQIKELSNQVKSMNR

>member
-18 DAGLASTL
+18 DADLASTL
-26 SETKKSFDQY
+26 SSTKKSFDQY

-81 AVSSLN
+81 AVNSLN

-119 KEGGDGNFPQE
+119 KEGGDGNFPKE
-130 RPSDAGQQPPLPT
+130 RPSDAGQHPPLPT

-188 QGSTNYDQG
+188 QGSTNFDQG
-197 SNPNTG
+197 SNTNTG
-203 EGDQGQR
+203 EGDQSQR
-210 AQDLQDALKNS
+210 AQDLQDAIKNS

-269 RTAVTDSLGIH
+269 REAVADSLGIH

-295 KNGVNATHLADST
+295 KNGLNATHLADST

-384 TAGMVS
+384 TADMVS

-458 LSEIASTNESVAKNM
+458 LSEIASTNEAVAKNM

-529 ATIGGALTG
+529 ATVGGALTG
-538 VTSFMWGV
+538 AISFMWGV

-602 FTSKGLPK
+602 FTSKSLPK
-610 IAAGIQAIAG
+610 IANGIMAIAG
-620 PIAGILAAIGAVYK
+620 PVAGILAAIGAVYK

-639 RSWWREKNGREEA
+639 RGWWREKNGREEA

-666 RKEMERAYQS
+666 RKEMEKAYQS
-676 GDRKSYTK
+676 GDRTAYNK
-684 LKSRVD
+684 LRSRVS

-697 DSLGTVIRAK
+697 DSLGTVLRAK

-716 GIGATGGGVGGAVL
+716 GIGATGGGVGGAIL
-730 GFKWG
+730 GFKLG
-735 SKFGGSG
+735 SKYGGSG
-742 KTKLIAGAVGALLGA
+742 KTKLIAGAVGALVGA
-757 LGFGAMGSGIGS
+757 LGFGAMGSGTGS
-769 AVSDDDTEE
+769 AVSDDDTAE

-789 SEGNIFTQEAVTH
+789 SEGNIFSQEAITH
-802 VGEGNKT
+802 IGEGNKT
-809 EAILP
+809 EVVLP

-846 DSLGKD
+846 NALRALKEESD

-861 AYQTISDLVS
+861 PYQIISDLVS

-901 ELVWHGLDAV
+901 ELVWHGLDAI
-911 GYGNLAKRFMYPIST
+911 GYGKLAKRFMYPIST
-926 IVYGYPEDP
+926 IVYGYPENP

-964 TGKPGTFEGN
+964 TGKPGAFEGN

-1003 SRKDP
+1003 SRNDP

-1023 SAWRPNRFKLA
+1023 SAWKPNRFKLA

-1068 AQDLTNTVTSTV
+1068 AQDLASTV

-1101 PSTVT
+1101 PS
-1106 SLAQSEATASTNTGA
+1106 N
-1121 VSGRKPSSFA
+1121 FA

-1152 KLKQDLILGILGAK
+1152 KLKQALILGILGAK
-1166 RGNVLNPRELER
+1166 RGDVLNPRELER

-1188 EVKVDGMPLQFATMR
+1188 EVKVNGMPLQFATMR

-1209 IRQLEKKYSVLGS
+1209 IRQLEEKYSVLGG

-1227 QLKYLTSVGE
+1227 QLKYLTSIGE
-1237 FSETQSEA
+1237 FSEKQSEA

-1256 EQIRELSNQVKSMNR
+1256 DQIRELSNQVKSMNR

>member
-18 DAGLASTL
+18 DADLASTL

-81 AVSSLN
+81 AVNSLN

-113 VGDASK
+113 VEDASK
-119 KEGGDGNFPQE
+119 KEGGDGNFPKE
-130 RPSDAGQQPPLPT
+130 RPSDAGQQSPLPT

-156 APRPAVQT
+156 APRPAAPAVHS

-188 QGSTNYDQG
+188 QGSTNVDQG
-197 SNPNTG
+197 SNTNTG
-203 EGDQGQR
+203 EGSQGQR

-280 QTVSDSIKAIKDQVL
+280 ITVSDSIKAIKDQVL
-295 KNGVNATHLADST
+295 KNGLNATHLADST

-384 TAGMVS
+384 TADMVS

-493 SLMNMTSGRQGHNAT
+493 SLMNLTSGRQGHNAT

-538 VTSFMWGV
+538 AISFMWGV

-610 IAAGIQAIAG
+610 IATGLKALAG
-620 PIAGILAAIGAVYK
+620 PLVGILAAIGAVYK

-639 RSWWREKNGREEA
+639 KGWWREKNGREEA
-652 ESEARDKGKELAEA
+652 ENEARDKGKELAEA
-666 RKEMERAYQS
+666 RKEMEKAYQS

-707 KKENESLGE
+707 KKENTALGE
-716 GIGATGGGVGGAVL
+716 GIGATGGGLTGAAA
-730 GFKWG
+730 GFKLG
-735 SKFGGSG
+735 SKFGGTG
-742 KTKLIAGAVGALLGA
+742 KGKLIAGALGALVGA
-757 LGFGAMGSGIGS
+757 LGFGAMGGGIGS
-769 AVSDDDTEE
+769 GVSDEDTEE

-809 EAILP
+809 EAVLP

-836 VSREAFSAMS
+836 SSREAFSAMS

-861 AYQTISDLVS
+861 AYQTISDLVN

-901 ELVWHGLDAV
+901 ELVWHGLDAI
-911 GYGNLAKRFMYPIST
+911 GYGKLAKRFMYPIST
-926 IVYGYPEDP
+926 IVYGYPENP

-1003 SRKDP
+1003 SRNDP

-1023 SAWRPNRFKLA
+1023 SAWKPNRFKLA

-1068 AQDLTNTVTSTV
+1068 AQDIISLNPPESAASMNTGVVSGRK
-1080 TSLAQSEATASTNTG
+1080 EATASTNTG
-1095 AVSGRK
+1095 VVSGRK
-1101 PSTVT
+1101 
-1106 SLAQSEATASTNTGA
+1106 
-1121 VSGRKPSSFA
+1121 SSNFA
-1131 EVVRELDE
+1131 EVIRELDK
-1139 TYKYFMDKPRQDM
+1139 TYKYFMDNPHRDRR
-1152 KLKQDLILGILGAK
+1152 LKQDLILGILGAK
-1166 RGNVLNPRELER
+1166 RGDVLNPIELER

-1209 IRQLEKKYSVLGS
+1209 IRQLEEKYSVLGS
-1222 MDARM
+1222 MDAKT
-1227 QLKYLTSVGE
+1227 QLKYLTSIGE

>member
-18 DAGLASTL
+18 DADLASTL
-26 SETKKSFDQY
+26 SETKKAFDQY
-36 VKDQEKKQK
+36 VQDQEKKQK
-45 ELDQA
+45 TFDQA

-81 AVSSLN
+81 AVNSLN

-113 VGDASK
+113 VGSASK

-130 RPSDAGQQPPLPT
+130 SKSGAGQSPLPT

-148 QPVPQAPE
+148 QPVPQVPE
-156 APRPAVQT
+156 VPRPAVQS
-164 SPTDASHTPEGTKSS
+164 SPTDASRTPEGTKSS

-188 QGSTNYDQG
+188 QGSTNIDQG
-197 SNPNTG
+197 PTPNTG
-203 EGDQGQR
+203 EGEQSQR
-210 AQDLQDALKNS
+210 AQDLQDVIKNS

-269 RTAVTDSLGIH
+269 RTAVTESLGIH

-295 KNGVNATHLADST
+295 KNGLNATHLADST

-320 SVNRE
+320 SVNRD

-384 TAGMVS
+384 TADMVS
-390 KFTKDVQQMVN
+390 KFTKEVQQMVN

-452 KEMQKQ
+452 KDMQKR

-508 VGEAQGGQ
+508 VGEAQEGQ

-566 LNAQSITKAF
+566 LQAQSLTKAF

-602 FTSKGLPK
+602 FTSKSLPK
-610 IAAGIQAIAG
+610 IANGIMAIAG
-620 PIAGILAAIGAVYK
+620 PVAGILAAIGAVYK
-634 IVDSW
+634 VVDAW
-639 RSWWREKNGREEA
+639 KGWWWDKNGREEA
-652 ESEARDKGKELAEA
+652 EDNARDKGKELAEA
-666 RKEMERAYQS
+666 RKEMENAYQS
-676 GDRKSYTK
+676 GDRSAYTK
-684 LKSRVD
+684 LRSRVS

-697 DSLGTVIRAK
+697 ESLGTVIRAK

-716 GIGATGGGVGGAVL
+716 GIGATSGGLAGAAT
-730 GFKWG
+730 GFYLG

-742 KTKLIAGAVGALLGA
+742 KVKLIAGAVGALAGA

-769 AVSDDDTEE
+769 AVSDEDTEE
-778 NRDKIRAKYYS
+778 NRDEIRAKYYS
-789 SEGNIFTQEAVTH
+789 SEGNVFSQEAVTH
-802 VGEGNKT
+802 IGEGNKT
-809 EAILP
+809 EVVLP
-814 ATKPERMKAL
+814 ATKPERMKVL

-846 DSLGKD
+846 NALRSLKRESD

-861 AYQTISDLVS
+861 PYQIVSDLVD

-911 GYGNLAKRFMYPIST
+911 GYGDLAKRFMYPIST
-926 IVYGYPEDP
+926 IVYGYPENP
-935 SKYPW
+935 SEYPW
-940 PGLLQDPDWV
+940 PGLIHDPDWV
-950 SVPQDQIKPGMFVF
+950 SVSQDQVKPGMLVF
-964 TGKPGTFEGN
+964 TGSPGTFEGN
-974 KDSDAKPTHVG
+974 KSSDAKPTHVG
-985 IASSSDHYWNASG
+985 IASSSDSYWNASG

-1003 SRKDP
+1003 SRKNP

-1023 SAWRPNRFKLA
+1023 TAWKPNRFKLA

-1040 FGNYTDSVNAPIS
+1040 FGDYTDSVNAPIS
-1053 EPPEFTETMG
+1053 EPPEFTEIMG
-1063 DVEGT
+1063 DAEASAT
-1068 AQDLTNTVTSTV
+1068 PTTNPV
-1080 TSLAQSEATASTNTG
+1080 TSLAQAEGESSLKDGE
-1095 AVSGRK
+1095 VYKRK
-1101 PSTVT
+1101 PS
-1106 SLAQSEATASTNTGA
+1106 N
-1121 VSGRKPSSFA
+1121 FA
-1131 EVVRELDE
+1131 EVVRELDK
-1139 TYKYFMDKPRQDM
+1139 TYNYFMDKPHQDM

-1166 RGNVLNPRELER
+1166 RGDVLNPMELER

-1188 EVKVDGMPLQFATMR
+1188 EAKVDGMPLQFATMR

-1209 IRQLEKKYSVLGS
+1209 IRQLEEKYAVLGS
-1222 MDARM
+1222 MDAKM

-1237 FSETQSEA
+1237 FSEKQSEA

-1256 EQIRELSNQVKSMNR
+1256 DQIRELSNQVKSMNR

-1278 RSSSMPMQSRIF
+1278 RSSSIPMQSKIF

>member
-18 DAGLASTL
+18 DADLASTL

-81 AVSSLN
+81 AVNSLN

-113 VGDASK
+113 VEDASK
-119 KEGGDGNFPQE
+119 KEGGDGNFPKE
-130 RPSDAGQQPPLPT
+130 RPSDAGQQSPLPT

-156 APRPAVQT
+156 APRPAAPAVHS

-188 QGSTNYDQG
+188 QGSTNVDQG
-197 SNPNTG
+197 SNTNTG
-203 EGDQGQR
+203 EGSQGQR

-280 QTVSDSIKAIKDQVL
+280 ITVSDSIKAIKDQVL
-295 KNGVNATHLADST
+295 KNGLNATHLADST

-384 TAGMVS
+384 TADMVS

-493 SLMNMTSGRQGHNAT
+493 SLMNLTSGRQGHNAT

-529 ATIGGALTG
+529 ATVGGALTG
-538 VTSFMWGV
+538 AISFMWGV

-610 IAAGIQAIAG
+610 IATGLKALAG
-620 PIAGILAAIGAVYK
+620 PLVGILAAIGAVYK

-639 RSWWREKNGREEA
+639 KGWWREKNGREEA
-652 ESEARDKGKELAEA
+652 ENEARDKGKELAEA
-666 RKEMERAYQS
+666 RKEMEKAYQS

-716 GIGATGGGVGGAVL
+716 GIGATGGGLTGAAA
-730 GFKWG
+730 GFKLG
-735 SKFGGSG
+735 SKFGGTG
-742 KTKLIAGAVGALLGA
+742 KGKLIAGALGALVGA
-757 LGFGAMGSGIGS
+757 LGFGAVGGGIGS
-769 AVSDDDTEE
+769 GVSDEDTEE

-809 EAILP
+809 EAVLP

-836 VSREAFSAMS
+836 SSREAFSAMS

-861 AYQTISDLVS
+861 AYQTISDLVN

-901 ELVWHGLDAV
+901 ELVWHGLDAI
-911 GYGNLAKRFMYPIST
+911 GYGKLAKRFMYPIST
-926 IVYGYPEDP
+926 IVYGYPENP

-1003 SRKDP
+1003 SRNDP

-1023 SAWRPNRFKLA
+1023 SAWKPNRFKLA

-1068 AQDLTNTVTSTV
+1068 AQDIISLNPPESAASMNTGVVSGRK
-1080 TSLAQSEATASTNTG
+1080 EATASTNTG
-1095 AVSGRK
+1095 VVSGRK
-1101 PSTVT
+1101 PS
-1106 SLAQSEATASTNTGA
+1106 N
-1121 VSGRKPSSFA
+1121 FA
-1131 EVVRELDE
+1131 EIIRELDK
-1139 TYKYFMDKPRQDM
+1139 TYKYFMDNPHRDRR
-1152 KLKQDLILGILGAK
+1152 LKQDLILGILGAK
-1166 RGNVLNPRELER
+1166 RGDVLNPIELER

-1209 IRQLEKKYSVLGS
+1209 IRQLEEKYSVLGS
-1222 MDARM
+1222 MDAKT
-1227 QLKYLTSVGE
+1227 QLKYLTSIGE

>member
-18 DAGLASTL
+18 DADLASTL

-81 AVSSLN
+81 AVNSLN

-119 KEGGDGNFPQE
+119 KEGGDGNFPKE
-130 RPSDAGQQPPLPT
+130 RPSDAGQQSPLPT

-156 APRPAVQT
+156 APRPAAPAVHS

-188 QGSTNYDQG
+188 QGSTNVDQG
-197 SNPNTG
+197 SNTNTG
-203 EGDQGQR
+203 EGSQGQR

-280 QTVSDSIKAIKDQVL
+280 ITVSDSIKAIKDQVL
-295 KNGVNATHLADST
+295 KNGLNATHLADST

-384 TAGMVS
+384 TADMVS

-493 SLMNMTSGRQGHNAT
+493 SLMNLTSGRQGHNAT

-538 VTSFMWGV
+538 AISFMWGV

-610 IAAGIQAIAG
+610 IATGLKALAG
-620 PIAGILAAIGAVYK
+620 PLVGILAAIGAVYK

-639 RSWWREKNGREEA
+639 KGWWREKNGREEA
-652 ESEARDKGKELAEA
+652 ENEARDKGKELAEA
-666 RKEMERAYQS
+666 RKEMEKAYQS

-716 GIGATGGGVGGAVL
+716 GIGATGGGLTGAAA
-730 GFKWG
+730 GFKLG
-735 SKFGGSG
+735 SKFGGTG
-742 KTKLIAGAVGALLGA
+742 KGKLIAGALGALVGA
-757 LGFGAMGSGIGS
+757 LGFGAMGGGIGS
-769 AVSDDDTEE
+769 GVSDEDTEE

-809 EAILP
+809 EAVLP

-836 VSREAFSAMS
+836 SSREAFSAMS

-861 AYQTISDLVS
+861 AYQTISDLVN

-901 ELVWHGLDAV
+901 ELVWHGLDAI
-911 GYGNLAKRFMYPIST
+911 GYGKLAKRFMYPIST
-926 IVYGYPEDP
+926 IVYGYPENP

-1003 SRKDP
+1003 SRNDP

-1023 SAWRPNRFKLA
+1023 SAWKPNRFKLA

-1068 AQDLTNTVTSTV
+1068 AQDIISLNPPESAASMNTGVVSGRK
-1080 TSLAQSEATASTNTG
+1080 EATASTNTG
-1095 AVSGRK
+1095 VVSGRK
-1101 PSTVT
+1101 PS
-1106 SLAQSEATASTNTGA
+1106 N
-1121 VSGRKPSSFA
+1121 FA
-1131 EVVRELDE
+1131 EVIRELDK
-1139 TYKYFMDKPRQDM
+1139 TYKYFMDNPHRDRR
-1152 KLKQDLILGILGAK
+1152 LKQDLILGILGAK
-1166 RGNVLNPRELER
+1166 RGDVLNPIELER

-1209 IRQLEKKYSVLGS
+1209 IRQLEEKYSALGS
-1222 MDARM
+1222 MDAKT
-1227 QLKYLTSVGE
+1227 QLKYLTSIGE

>member
-18 DAGLASTL
+18 DADLASTL

-81 AVSSLN
+81 AVNSLN

-113 VGDASK
+113 VEDASK
-119 KEGGDGNFPQE
+119 KEGGDGNFPKE
-130 RPSDAGQQPPLPT
+130 RPSDAGQQSPLPT

-156 APRPAVQT
+156 APRPAAPAVHS

-188 QGSTNYDQG
+188 QGSTNVDQG
-197 SNPNTG
+197 SNTNTG
-203 EGDQGQR
+203 EGSQGQR

-280 QTVSDSIKAIKDQVL
+280 ITVSDSIKAIKDQVL
-295 KNGVNATHLADST
+295 KNGLNATHLADST

-384 TAGMVS
+384 TADMVS

-493 SLMNMTSGRQGHNAT
+493 SLMNLTSGRQGHNAT

-538 VTSFMWGV
+538 AISFMWGV

-610 IAAGIQAIAG
+610 IATGLKALAG
-620 PIAGILAAIGAVYK
+620 PLVGILAAIGAVYK

-639 RSWWREKNGREEA
+639 KGWWREKNGREEA
-652 ESEARDKGKELAEA
+652 ENEARDKGKELAEA
-666 RKEMERAYQS
+666 RKEMEKAYQS

-716 GIGATGGGVGGAVL
+716 GIGATGGGLTGAAV
-730 GFKWG
+730 GFKLG
-735 SKFGGSG
+735 SKFGGTG
-742 KTKLIAGAVGALLGA
+742 KGKLIAGALGALVGA
-757 LGFGAMGSGIGS
+757 LGFGAVGGGIGS
-769 AVSDDDTEE
+769 GVSDEDTEE

-809 EAILP
+809 EAVLP

-836 VSREAFSAMS
+836 SSREAFSAMS

-861 AYQTISDLVS
+861 AYQTISDLVN

-901 ELVWHGLDAV
+901 ELVWHGLDAI
-911 GYGNLAKRFMYPIST
+911 GYGKLAKRFMYPIST
-926 IVYGYPEDP
+926 IVYGYPENP

-1003 SRKDP
+1003 SRNDP

-1023 SAWRPNRFKLA
+1023 SAWKPNRFKLA

-1068 AQDLTNTVTSTV
+1068 AQDIISLNPPESAASMNTGVVSGRK
-1080 TSLAQSEATASTNTG
+1080 EATASTNTG
-1095 AVSGRK
+1095 VVSGRN
-1101 PSTVT
+1101 PS
-1106 SLAQSEATASTNTGA
+1106 N
-1121 VSGRKPSSFA
+1121 FA
-1131 EVVRELDE
+1131 EVIRELDK
-1139 TYKYFMDKPRQDM
+1139 TYKYFMDNPHRDRR
-1152 KLKQDLILGILGAK
+1152 LKQDLILGILGAK
-1166 RGNVLNPRELER
+1166 RGDVLNPIELER

-1209 IRQLEKKYSVLGS
+1209 IRQLEEKYSVLGS
-1222 MDARM
+1222 MDAKT
-1227 QLKYLTSVGE
+1227 QLKYLTSIGE

>member
-18 DAGLASTL
+18 DADLASTL

-81 AVSSLN
+81 AVNSLN

-119 KEGGDGNFPQE
+119 KEGGDGNFPKE
-130 RPSDAGQQPPLPT
+130 RPSDAGQQSPLPT

-156 APRPAVQT
+156 APRPAAPAVHS

-188 QGSTNYDQG
+188 QGSTNVDQG
-197 SNPNTG
+197 SNTNTG
-203 EGDQGQR
+203 EGSQGQR

-280 QTVSDSIKAIKDQVL
+280 ITVSDSIKAIKDQVL
-295 KNGVNATHLADST
+295 KNGLNATHLADST

-384 TAGMVS
+384 TADMVS

-538 VTSFMWGV
+538 AISFMWGV

-610 IAAGIQAIAG
+610 IATGLKALAG
-620 PIAGILAAIGAVYK
+620 PLVGILAAIGAVYK

-639 RSWWREKNGREEA
+639 KGWWREKNGREEA
-652 ESEARDKGKELAEA
+652 ENEARDKGKELAEA
-666 RKEMERAYQS
+666 RKEMEKAYQS

-716 GIGATGGGVGGAVL
+716 GIGATGGGLTGAAA
-730 GFKWG
+730 GFKLG
-735 SKFGGSG
+735 SKFGGTG
-742 KTKLIAGAVGALLGA
+742 KGKLIAGALGALVGA
-757 LGFGAMGSGIGS
+757 LGFGAVGGGIGS
-769 AVSDDDTEE
+769 GVSDEDTEE

-809 EAILP
+809 EAVLP

-836 VSREAFSAMS
+836 SSREAFSAMS

-861 AYQTISDLVS
+861 AYQTISDLVN

-901 ELVWHGLDAV
+901 ELVWHGLDAI
-911 GYGNLAKRFMYPIST
+911 GYGKLAKRFMYPIST
-926 IVYGYPEDP
+926 IVYGYPENP

-1003 SRKDP
+1003 SRNDP

-1023 SAWRPNRFKLA
+1023 SAWKPNRFKLA

-1068 AQDLTNTVTSTV
+1068 AQDIISLNPPESAASMNTGVVSGRK
-1080 TSLAQSEATASTNTG
+1080 EATASTNTG
-1095 AVSGRK
+1095 VVSGRN
-1101 PSTVT
+1101 PS
-1106 SLAQSEATASTNTGA
+1106 N
-1121 VSGRKPSSFA
+1121 FA
-1131 EVVRELDE
+1131 EVIRELDK
-1139 TYKYFMDKPRQDM
+1139 TYKYFMDNPHRDRR
-1152 KLKQDLILGILGAK
+1152 LKQDLILGILGAK
-1166 RGNVLNPRELER
+1166 RGDVLNPIELER

-1209 IRQLEKKYSVLGS
+1209 IRQLEEKYSVLGS
-1222 MDARM
+1222 MDAKT
-1227 QLKYLTSVGE
+1227 QLKYLTSIGE

>member
-18 DAGLASTL
+18 DADLASTL

-81 AVSSLN
+81 AVNSLN

-113 VGDASK
+113 VEDASK

-156 APRPAVQT
+156 APKPAVQT

-188 QGSTNYDQG
+188 QGSTNVDQG

-295 KNGVNATHLADST
+295 KNGLNATHLADST

-384 TAGMVS
+384 TADMVS

-432 WKNMAGFLSSAGVDV
+432 WKNMAGFLSSAGVDA

-458 LSEIASTNESVAKNM
+458 LSEIASTNESVAKNI

-538 VTSFMWGV
+538 ATSFLWGV

-566 LNAQSITKAF
+566 LNAQSITNAF

-590 GALSKVSGKLLE
+590 GALSMVSGKLLE

-666 RKEMERAYQS
+666 RREMEKAYQS

-716 GIGATGGGVGGAVL
+716 GIGATGGGVGGAIL

-742 KTKLIAGAVGALLGA
+742 KTKLIAGAVGALAGA

-769 AVSDDDTEE
+769 GVSDDDTEE

-814 ATKPERMKAL
+814 ATKPERMKDL

-926 IVYGYPEDP
+926 IVYGYPENP

-1068 AQDLTNTVTSTV
+1068 AQDLTSTV

-1101 PSTVT
+1101 
-1106 SLAQSEATASTNTGA
+1106 QIN
-1121 VSGRKPSSFA
+1121 FA

-1166 RGNVLNPRELER
+1166 RGDVLDPRELER

-1209 IRQLEKKYSVLGS
+1209 IRQLEEKYSVLGS

>member
-18 DAGLASTL
+18 DADLVSTL

-45 ELDQA
+45 KLDQA

-130 RPSDAGQQPPLPT
+130 QQSNAGQPPLPT

-148 QPVPQAPE
+148 QPAPQAPE
-156 APRPAVQT
+156 APRPAVHS

-188 QGSTNYDQG
+188 QGSTNVDQG
-197 SNPNTG
+197 SNTNTG

-210 AQDLQDALKNS
+210 AQDLQDAIKNS

-295 KNGVNATHLADST
+295 KNGLNATHLADST

-384 TAGMVS
+384 TANMVS

-546 NGEGTMQDIVKKG
+546 GGEGTMQDIVKKG

-566 LNAQSITKAF
+566 LQAQALTKAF

-602 FTSKGLPK
+602 FTSKSLPK
-610 IAAGIQAIAG
+610 IANGILAIAG
-620 PIAGILAAIGAVYK
+620 PLVGILAAIGAVCK
-634 IVDSW
+634 IVDAW
-639 RSWWREKNGREEA
+639 KGWWWEKNGREEA
-652 ESEARDKGKELAEA
+652 ENGARYKGKELAEA
-666 RKEMERAYQS
+666 RKEMEKAYQS

-697 DSLGTVIRAK
+697 ESLGTVIRAK
-707 KKENESLGE
+707 KKENSALGK
-716 GIGATGGGVGGAVL
+716 GIGATGGGVTGAIL
-730 GFKWG
+730 GFTKA
-735 SKFGGSG
+735 SKFGGNV
-742 KTKLIAGAVGALLGA
+742 KAKLIAGALGALVGA
-757 LGFGAMGSGIGS
+757 LGFGALGSGIGS
-769 AVSDDDTEE
+769 GVSDEDTEE

-789 SEGNIFTQEAVTH
+789 SEGNVFSQEAVTH
-802 VGEGNKT
+802 IGEGNKT
-809 EAILP
+809 EVVLP
-814 ATKPERMKAL
+814 ATKPERMKDL
-824 ADQVKDRSDIPE
+824 ADQIKDRSDIPE

-846 DSLGKD
+846 NALRVL
-852 KKESDKEEK
+852 KKESDKEESDK
-861 AYQTISDLVS
+861 KESYKEEKSYQIISDLVS

-901 ELVWHGLDAV
+901 ELVWHGLDSV
-911 GYGNLAKRFMYPIST
+911 GYGKLAKRFMYPIST
-926 IVYGYPEDP
+926 IVYGYPENP

-1003 SRKDP
+1003 SRDNP

-1023 SAWRPNRFKLA
+1023 SAWKPNRFKLA

-1068 AQDLTNTVTSTV
+1068 AQDLTSTV

-1101 PSTVT
+1101 P
-1106 SLAQSEATASTNTGA
+1106 ANFG
-1121 VSGRKPSSFA
+1121 

-1139 TYKYFMDKPRQDM
+1139 TYKYFMDNPRQDM

-1166 RGNVLNPRELER
+1166 RGNVLNPTELER

-1188 EVKVDGMPLQFATMR
+1188 EVQVDGMPLQFATMR

-1209 IRQLEKKYSVLGS
+1209 IRQLEEKYSVLGS

>member
-18 DAGLASTL
+18 DADLASTL

-81 AVSSLN
+81 AVNSLN

-113 VGDASK
+113 VEDASK
-119 KEGGDGNFPQE
+119 KEGGDGNFPKE
-130 RPSDAGQQPPLPT
+130 RPSDAGQQSPLPT

-156 APRPAVQT
+156 APRPAAPAVHS

-188 QGSTNYDQG
+188 QGSTNVDQG
-197 SNPNTG
+197 SNTNTG
-203 EGDQGQR
+203 EGSQGQR

-280 QTVSDSIKAIKDQVL
+280 ITVSDSIKAIKDQVL
-295 KNGVNATHLADST
+295 KNGLNATHLADST

-384 TAGMVS
+384 TADMVS

-493 SLMNMTSGRQGHNAT
+493 SLMNLTSGRQGHNAT

-538 VTSFMWGV
+538 AISFMWGV

-610 IAAGIQAIAG
+610 IATGLKALAG
-620 PIAGILAAIGAVYK
+620 PLVGILAAIGAVYK

-639 RSWWREKNGREEA
+639 KGWWREKNGREEA
-652 ESEARDKGKELAEA
+652 ENEARDKGKELAEA
-666 RKEMERAYQS
+666 RKEMEKAYQS

-707 KKENESLGE
+707 KKENTALGE
-716 GIGATGGGVGGAVL
+716 GIGATGGGLTGAAA
-730 GFKWG
+730 GFKLG
-735 SKFGGSG
+735 SKFGGTG
-742 KTKLIAGAVGALLGA
+742 KGKLIAGALGALVGA
-757 LGFGAMGSGIGS
+757 LGFGAVGGGIGS
-769 AVSDDDTEE
+769 GVSDEDTEE

-809 EAILP
+809 EAVLP

-836 VSREAFSAMS
+836 SSREAFSAMS

-861 AYQTISDLVS
+861 AYQTISDLVN

-901 ELVWHGLDAV
+901 ELVWHGLDAI
-911 GYGNLAKRFMYPIST
+911 GYGKLAKRFMYPIST
-926 IVYGYPEDP
+926 IVYGYPENP

-1003 SRKDP
+1003 SRNDP

-1023 SAWRPNRFKLA
+1023 SAWKPNRFKLA

-1068 AQDLTNTVTSTV
+1068 AQDIISLNPPESAASMNTGVVSGRK
-1080 TSLAQSEATASTNTG
+1080 EATASTNTG
-1095 AVSGRK
+1095 VVSGRK
-1101 PSTVT
+1101 
-1106 SLAQSEATASTNTGA
+1106 
-1121 VSGRKPSSFA
+1121 SSNFA
-1131 EVVRELDE
+1131 EVIRELDK
-1139 TYKYFMDKPRQDM
+1139 TYKYFMDNPHRDRR
-1152 KLKQDLILGILGAK
+1152 LKQDLILGILGAK
-1166 RGNVLNPRELER
+1166 RGDVLNPIELER

-1209 IRQLEKKYSVLGS
+1209 IRQLEEKYSVLGS
-1222 MDARM
+1222 MDAKT
-1227 QLKYLTSVGE
+1227 QLKYLTSIGE

>member
-18 DAGLASTL
+18 DADLASTL

-81 AVSSLN
+81 AVNSLN
-87 QRLKLL
+87 QRLKFL

-295 KNGVNATHLADST
+295 KNGLNATHLADST

-362 KLSQDFEKIV
+362 KLSQDFEKII

-516 ELPWTERIKDDIS
+516 EIPWTERIKDDIS

-538 VTSFMWGV
+538 ATSFLWGV

-610 IAAGIQAIAG
+610 IATGIQAIAG
-620 PIAGILAAIGAVYK
+620 PVAGILAAIGAVYK

-652 ESEARDKGKELAEA
+652 ESEARDRGKELAEA

-684 LKSRVD
+684 LQSRVD

-697 DSLGTVIRAK
+697 DSLGTVLRAK
-707 KKENESLGE
+707 KRENESLGE
-716 GIGATGGGVGGAVL
+716 GIGAAGGGVGGAVL

-742 KTKLIAGAVGALLGA
+742 KTKLIAGAVGALVGA

-769 AVSDDDTEE
+769 GVSDDDTEE

-836 VSREAFSAMS
+836 SSREAFSAMS

-901 ELVWHGLDAV
+901 ELVWHGLDAI

-926 IVYGYPEDP
+926 IVYGYPENP

-1068 AQDLTNTVTSTV
+1068 AQDLTNTVTS
-1080 TSLAQSEATASTNTG
+1080 LAQSETTASTNTG

-1166 RGNVLNPRELER
+1166 RGNVLNPKELER

>member
-18 DAGLASTL
+18 DTDLASTL

-36 VKDQEKKQK
+36 VKDQEKKRK
-45 ELDQA
+45 ELDRA
-50 QKDRDQKLER
+50 QKARDQKLER
-60 FQGQVQGILPQLHTA
+60 FQDQVQGILPQLHTA

-81 AVSSLN
+81 AVDSLN

-113 VGDASK
+113 VEDASK
-119 KEGGDGNFPQE
+119 KEEGDGNFPKE
-130 RPSDAGQQPPLPT
+130 HPSDAEQQSPLPT

-148 QPVPQAPE
+148 QPAQQAPE
-156 APRPAVQT
+156 APKPAVHS

-188 QGSTNYDQG
+188 QGSTNVDQG
-197 SNPNTG
+197 SNTNTG
-203 EGDQGQR
+203 EGDQSQR
-210 AQDLQDALKNS
+210 AQDLQDAIKNS

-227 ESIRDFLVSSM
+227 ESIRDFLASSM

-295 KNGVNATHLADST
+295 KNGLNATHLADST

-335 GEASQRK
+335 GEASQRE

-384 TAGMVS
+384 TADMVS

-529 ATIGGALTG
+529 ATISGALTG
-538 VTSFMWGV
+538 ATSFMWGV

-566 LNAQSITKAF
+566 LQAQSLTKAF

-590 GALSKVSGKLLE
+590 GAMSKVSGKLLE
-602 FTSKGLPK
+602 FTSKSLPK
-610 IAAGIQAIAG
+610 IANGIMAIVG
-620 PIAGILAAIGAVYK
+620 PLVGILATIGAVYK
-634 IVDSW
+634 IAASW
-639 RSWWREKNGREEA
+639 EGWRKEKNGREEA
-652 ESEARDKGKELAEA
+652 ENEARDKGKELSEA
-666 RKEMERAYQS
+666 RKEMEKAYQS

-690 ELEQAYD
+690 ELEQAYN

-707 KKENESLGE
+707 KKENTALGE
-716 GIGATGGGVGGAVL
+716 GIGATGGGLAGAAT
-730 GFKWG
+730 GFYLG
-735 SKFGGSG
+735 SKFGGSV
-742 KTKLIAGAVGALLGA
+742 KSKLIAGSVGALLGA

-769 AVSDDDTEE
+769 GVSDDDTKE

-789 SEGNIFTQEAVTH
+789 SEGNVFSQEAVTH
-802 VGEGNKT
+802 IGEGNKT
-809 EAILP
+809 EIVLP

-846 DSLGKD
+846 NALRVLKKESDKEEPD
-852 KKESDKEEK
+852 KKESDKEENS
-861 AYQTISDLVS
+861 YQIISDLVS

-901 ELVWHGLDAV
+901 ELVWHGLDAI
-911 GYGNLAKRFMYPIST
+911 GYGKLAKRFMYPIST
-926 IVYGYPEDP
+926 IVYGYPENP

-950 SVPQDQIKPGMFVF
+950 SVPKDQIKPGMFVF

-1003 SRKDP
+1003 SRSDP

-1023 SAWRPNRFKLA
+1023 SAWKPNRFKLA

-1068 AQDLTNTVTSTV
+1068 AQNLTSTV
-1080 TSLAQSEATASTNTG
+1080 ASLNPSESAASMKTG

-1101 PSTVT
+1101 PI
-1106 SLAQSEATASTNTGA
+1106 NFG
-1121 VSGRKPSSFA
+1121 
-1131 EVVRELDE
+1131 EVVRELEE
-1139 TYKYFMDKPRQDM
+1139 TYKYFIDNPHRDR

-1166 RGNVLNPRELER
+1166 RGDVLNPRELER

-1209 IRQLEKKYSVLGS
+1209 IRQLEEKYAVLGG

-1237 FSETQSEA
+1237 FSEKQSES

-1256 EQIRELSNQVKSMNR
+1256 DQIRELSNQVKSMNR

>member
-18 DAGLASTL
+18 DADLASTL

-81 AVSSLN
+81 AVNSLN

-113 VGDASK
+113 VEDASK

-130 RPSDAGQQPPLPT
+130 RPSDAGQPPLPT

-188 QGSTNYDQG
+188 QGSTNVDQG

-210 AQDLQDALKNS
+210 AQDLQDVLKNS

-295 KNGVNATHLADST
+295 KNGLNATHLADST

-384 TAGMVS
+384 TADMVS

-508 VGEAQGGQ
+508 VGEAQGGH

-538 VTSFMWGV
+538 ATSFLWGG
-546 NGEGTMQDIVKKG
+546 NGEGTLQDIVKKG

-666 RKEMERAYQS
+666 RKEMEKAYQS

-716 GIGATGGGVGGAVL
+716 GIGAAGGGLTGAAI
-730 GFKWG
+730 GFKLG

-769 AVSDDDTEE
+769 GVSDDDTEE

-789 SEGNIFTQEAVTH
+789 SEGNIFSQEAVTH

-836 VSREAFSAMS
+836 SSREAFSAMS

-901 ELVWHGLDAV
+901 ELVWHGLDAI

-926 IVYGYPEDP
+926 IVYGYPENP

-974 KDSDAKPTHVG
+974 KDTDAKPTHVG

-1068 AQDLTNTVTSTV
+1068 AQDLTNTVTNTV

-1101 PSTVT
+1101 
-1106 SLAQSEATASTNTGA
+1106 QIN
-1121 VSGRKPSSFA
+1121 FA

-1209 IRQLEKKYSVLGS
+1209 IRQLEEKYSVLGS

-1237 FSETQSEA
+1237 FSEKQSEA

-1256 EQIRELSNQVKSMNR
+1256 DQIKELSNQVKSMNR

>member
-18 DAGLASTL
+18 DADLASTL

-81 AVSSLN
+81 AVNSLN

-119 KEGGDGNFPQE
+119 KEGGDGNFPKE
-130 RPSDAGQQPPLPT
+130 RPSDAGQQSPLPT

-156 APRPAVQT
+156 APRPAAPAVHS

-188 QGSTNYDQG
+188 QGSTNVDQG
-197 SNPNTG
+197 SNTNTG
-203 EGDQGQR
+203 EGSQGQR

-280 QTVSDSIKAIKDQVL
+280 ITVSDSIKAIKDQVL
-295 KNGVNATHLADST
+295 KNGLNATHLADST

-384 TAGMVS
+384 TADMVS

-493 SLMNMTSGRQGHNAT
+493 SLMNLTSGRQGHNAT

-538 VTSFMWGV
+538 AISFMWGV

-610 IAAGIQAIAG
+610 IATGLKALAG
-620 PIAGILAAIGAVYK
+620 PLVGILAAIGAVYK

-639 RSWWREKNGREEA
+639 KGWWREKNGREEA
-652 ESEARDKGKELAEA
+652 ENEARDKGKELAEA
-666 RKEMERAYQS
+666 RKEMEKAYQS

-716 GIGATGGGVGGAVL
+716 GIGATGGGLTGAAA
-730 GFKWG
+730 GFKLG
-735 SKFGGSG
+735 SKFGGTG
-742 KTKLIAGAVGALLGA
+742 KGKLIAGALGALVGA
-757 LGFGAMGSGIGS
+757 LGFGAVGGGIGS
-769 AVSDDDTEE
+769 GVSDEDTEE

-809 EAILP
+809 EAVLP

-836 VSREAFSAMS
+836 SSREAFSAMS

-861 AYQTISDLVS
+861 AYQTISDLVN

-901 ELVWHGLDAV
+901 ELVWHGLDAI
-911 GYGNLAKRFMYPIST
+911 GYGKLAKRFMYPIST
-926 IVYGYPEDP
+926 IVYGYPENP

-1003 SRKDP
+1003 SRNDP

-1023 SAWRPNRFKLA
+1023 SAWKPNRFKLA

-1068 AQDLTNTVTSTV
+1068 AQDIISLNPPESAASTNTGVVSGRK
-1080 TSLAQSEATASTNTG
+1080 EATASTNTG
-1095 AVSGRK
+1095 VVSGRK
-1101 PSTVT
+1101 
-1106 SLAQSEATASTNTGA
+1106 
-1121 VSGRKPSSFA
+1121 SSNFA
-1131 EVVRELDE
+1131 EVIRELDK
-1139 TYKYFMDKPRQDM
+1139 TYKYFMDNPHRDRR
-1152 KLKQDLILGILGAK
+1152 LKQDLILGILGAK
-1166 RGNVLNPRELER
+1166 RGDVLNPIELER

-1209 IRQLEKKYSVLGS
+1209 IRQLEEKYSALGS
-1222 MDARM
+1222 MDAKT
-1227 QLKYLTSVGE
+1227 QLKYLTSIGE

>member
-18 DAGLASTL
+18 DADLASTL

-81 AVSSLN
+81 AVNSLN

-113 VGDASK
+113 VEDASK
-119 KEGGDGNFPQE
+119 KEGGDGNFPKE
-130 RPSDAGQQPPLPT
+130 RPSDAGQQSPPT

-156 APRPAVQT
+156 APRPAVQS

-188 QGSTNYDQG
+188 QGSTNFDQG
-197 SNPNTG
+197 SNTNTG

-210 AQDLQDALKNS
+210 AQDLQDAIKNS
-221 VAVKIL
+221 VAVKVL

-269 RTAVTDSLGIH
+269 RTAVTESLGIH

-295 KNGVNATHLADST
+295 KNGLNATHLADST

-384 TAGMVS
+384 TANMVS

-566 LNAQSITKAF
+566 LQAQSITKAF
-576 PQVGEWLETTAKGT
+576 PQIGEWLETTAKGT

-602 FTSKGLPK
+602 FTSKSLPK
-610 IAAGIQAIAG
+610 IANGILAIAG
-620 PIAGILAAIGAVYK
+620 PLVGILAAIGAVGK
-634 IVDSW
+634 IVDAW
-639 RSWWREKNGREEA
+639 KGWWWEKNGREEA
-652 ESEARDKGKELAEA
+652 ENEARDKGKELAEA
-666 RKEMERAYQS
+666 RKEMEKAYQS

-697 DSLGTVIRAK
+697 ESLGTVIRAK
-707 KKENESLGE
+707 KKENTALGE
-716 GIGATGGGVGGAVL
+716 GIGAAGGGATGAII
-730 GFKWG
+730 GF
-735 SKFGGSG
+735 SKASKLGGSW
-742 KTKLIAGAVGALLGA
+742 KTKLIAGSVGALLGA
-757 LGFGAMGSGIGS
+757 LGFGALGGGIGS
-769 AVSDDDTEE
+769 GVSDEDTEE

-789 SEGNIFTQEAVTH
+789 SEGNVFTQEAVTH
-802 VGEGNKT
+802 IGEGNKT
-809 EAILP
+809 EIVLP
-814 ATKPERMKAL
+814 ATKPERMKDL

-846 DSLGKD
+846 NALRVLKKESD

-861 AYQTISDLVS
+861 PYQIISDLVS

-911 GYGNLAKRFMYPIST
+911 GYGKLAKRFMYPIST
-926 IVYGYPEDP
+926 IVYGYPENP

-1003 SRKDP
+1003 SRSDP

-1018 NGVQN
+1018 NGVRN
-1023 SAWRPNRFKLA
+1023 SAWKPNRFKLA

-1040 FGNYTDSVNAPIS
+1040 FGNYTDSVNVPIS
-1053 EPPEFTETMG
+1053 EPPDFTETMG

-1068 AQDLTNTVTSTV
+1068 AQDLTSTV

-1101 PSTVT
+1101 PS
-1106 SLAQSEATASTNTGA
+1106 N
-1121 VSGRKPSSFA
+1121 FA

-1139 TYKYFMDKPRQDM
+1139 TYKYFMNNPRQDM

-1166 RGNVLNPRELER
+1166 RGNVLNPIELER

-1188 EVKVDGMPLQFATMR
+1188 EAKVDGMPLQFATMR

-1209 IRQLEKKYSVLGS
+1209 IRQLEEKYSVLGS

>member
-18 DAGLASTL
+18 DADLASTL

-81 AVSSLN
+81 AVNSLN

-113 VGDASK
+113 VEDASK
-119 KEGGDGNFPQE
+119 KEGGDGNFPKE
-130 RPSDAGQQPPLPT
+130 RPSDAGQQSPLPT

-156 APRPAVQT
+156 APRPAAPAVHS

-188 QGSTNYDQG
+188 QGSTNVDQG
-197 SNPNTG
+197 SNTNTG
-203 EGDQGQR
+203 EGSQGQR

-280 QTVSDSIKAIKDQVL
+280 ITVSDSIKAIKDQVL
-295 KNGVNATHLADST
+295 KNGLNATHLADST

-384 TAGMVS
+384 TADMVS

-538 VTSFMWGV
+538 AISFMWGV

-610 IAAGIQAIAG
+610 IATGLKALAG
-620 PIAGILAAIGAVYK
+620 PLVGILAAIGAVYK

-639 RSWWREKNGREEA
+639 KGWWREKNGREEA
-652 ESEARDKGKELAEA
+652 ENEARDKGKELAEA
-666 RKEMERAYQS
+666 RKEMEKAYQS

-716 GIGATGGGVGGAVL
+716 GIGATGGGLTGAAA
-730 GFKWG
+730 GFKLG
-735 SKFGGSG
+735 SKFGGTG
-742 KTKLIAGAVGALLGA
+742 KGKLIAGALGALVGA
-757 LGFGAMGSGIGS
+757 LGFGAMGGGIGS
-769 AVSDDDTEE
+769 GVSDEDTEE

-809 EAILP
+809 EAVLP

-836 VSREAFSAMS
+836 SSREAFSAMS

-861 AYQTISDLVS
+861 AYQTISDLVN

-901 ELVWHGLDAV
+901 ELVWHGLDAI
-911 GYGNLAKRFMYPIST
+911 GYGKLAKRFMYPIST
-926 IVYGYPEDP
+926 IVYGYPENP

-1003 SRKDP
+1003 SRNDP

-1018 NGVQN
+1018 NGIQN
-1023 SAWRPNRFKLA
+1023 SAWKPNRFKLA

-1068 AQDLTNTVTSTV
+1068 AQDIISLNPPESAASMNTGVVSGRK
-1080 TSLAQSEATASTNTG
+1080 EATASTNTG
-1095 AVSGRK
+1095 VVSGRK
-1101 PSTVT
+1101 PS
-1106 SLAQSEATASTNTGA
+1106 N
-1121 VSGRKPSSFA
+1121 FA
-1131 EVVRELDE
+1131 EVIRELDK
-1139 TYKYFMDKPRQDM
+1139 TYKYFMDNPHRDRR
-1152 KLKQDLILGILGAK
+1152 LKQDLILGILGAK
-1166 RGNVLNPRELER
+1166 RGDVLNPIELER

-1209 IRQLEKKYSVLGS
+1209 IRQLEEKYSVLGS
-1222 MDARM
+1222 MDAKT
-1227 QLKYLTSVGE
+1227 QLKYLTSIGE

>member
-18 DAGLASTL
+18 DADLASTL

-81 AVSSLN
+81 AVNSLN

-113 VGDASK
+113 VEDASK
-119 KEGGDGNFPQE
+119 KEGEDGNFPKE

-156 APRPAVQT
+156 APRPAVHS

-188 QGSTNYDQG
+188 QGSTNVDQG
-197 SNPNTG
+197 SNTNTG

-210 AQDLQDALKNS
+210 AQDLQDAIKNS

-269 RTAVTDSLGIH
+269 RTAVTESLGIH

-295 KNGVNATHLADST
+295 KNGLNATHLADST

-566 LNAQSITKAF
+566 LQAQSITKAF

-602 FTSKGLPK
+602 FTSKSLPK
-610 IAAGIQAIAG
+610 IANGLKAIAG
-620 PIAGILAAIGAVYK
+620 PLVGILAAIGAVSK

-639 RSWWREKNGREEA
+639 RGWWREKNGREEA

-676 GDRKSYTK
+676 GDRTAYNK
-684 LKSRVD
+684 LRSRVS

-697 DSLGTVIRAK
+697 ESLGTVIRAK

-716 GIGATGGGVGGAVL
+716 GIGTTGGGATGAII
-730 GFKWG
+730 GF
-735 SKFGGSG
+735 SKASKLGGSW
-742 KTKLIAGAVGALLGA
+742 KTKLIAGSVGALVGA

-769 AVSDDDTEE
+769 GVSDEDTEE

-789 SEGNIFTQEAVTH
+789 SEGNVFTQEAVTH
-802 VGEGNKT
+802 IGEGNKT
-809 EAILP
+809 EVVLP
-814 ATKPERMKAL
+814 ATKPERMKDL
-824 ADQVKDRSDIPE
+824 ADQIKDRSDIPE

-846 DSLGKD
+846 NALRAL
-852 KKESDKEEK
+852 KKESDKEESDK
-861 AYQTISDLVS
+861 KESYKEEKSYQIISDLVS

-911 GYGNLAKRFMYPIST
+911 GYGKLAKRFMYPIST
-926 IVYGYPEDP
+926 IVYGYPENP

-1023 SAWRPNRFKLA
+1023 SAWKPNRFKLA

-1063 DVEGT
+1063 DAEGT
-1068 AQDLTNTVTSTV
+1068 TQELTSTV
-1080 TSLAQSEATASTNTG
+1080 ASLAQSEATASTNTG

-1101 PSTVT
+1101 PS
-1106 SLAQSEATASTNTGA
+1106 N
-1121 VSGRKPSSFA
+1121 FA

-1139 TYKYFMDKPRQDM
+1139 TYKYFMDNPRQDM

-1166 RGNVLNPRELER
+1166 RGNVLNPIELER

-1188 EVKVDGMPLQFATMR
+1188 EVKGDGVPLQFATMR

-1209 IRQLEKKYSVLGS
+1209 IRQLEEKYAVLGG

-1237 FSETQSEA
+1237 FSEKQSEA

-1256 EQIRELSNQVKSMNR
+1256 EQIRELSSQVKSMNR

>member
-9 ESDITVSVK
+9 ESEITVSVK
-18 DAGLASTL
+18 DADLASTL

-45 ELDQA
+45 ELDLA

-81 AVSSLN
+81 AVNSLN

-113 VGDASK
+113 VGDTSK

-130 RPSDAGQQPPLPT
+130 QQSNAGQPPLPT

-148 QPVPQAPE
+148 QPVPQTPE
-156 APRPAVQT
+156 APRPAVHS

-188 QGSTNYDQG
+188 QGSTNFDQG
-197 SNPNTG
+197 SNTNTG

-210 AQDLQDALKNS
+210 AQDLQDAIKNS

-269 RTAVTDSLGIH
+269 REAVADSLGIH

-295 KNGVNATHLADST
+295 KNGLNATHLADST

-384 TAGMVS
+384 TANMVS

-538 VTSFMWGV
+538 AISFMWGV

-566 LNAQSITKAF
+566 LNAQSLTKAF

-590 GALSKVSGKLLE
+590 GAMSKVSGKLLE

-610 IAAGIQAIAG
+610 IANGLKALAG
-620 PIAGILAAIGAVYK
+620 PLVGILAAIGAVYK

-639 RSWWREKNGREEA
+639 KGWWREKNGREEA
-652 ESEARDKGKELAEA
+652 ENEARDKGKELAEA
-666 RKEMERAYQS
+666 RKEMEKAYQS

-684 LKSRVD
+684 LKSRVE
-690 ELEQAYD
+690 ELEQAYE

-716 GIGATGGGVGGAVL
+716 GIGATGGGLAGAAA
-730 GFKWG
+730 GFKLG
-735 SKFGGSG
+735 SKFGGTG
-742 KTKLIAGAVGALLGA
+742 KAKFIAGAVGALAGA

-769 AVSDDDTEE
+769 AVSDDDTAE

-789 SEGNIFTQEAVTH
+789 SEGNIFSQEAVTH
-802 VGEGNKT
+802 IGEGNKT
-809 EAILP
+809 EVVLP

-836 VSREAFSAMS
+836 SSREAFSAMS
-846 DSLGKD
+846 NALRAIKKESD
-852 KKESDKEEK
+852 KKESDKEEI
-861 AYQTISDLVS
+861 AYQAVSALVD

-901 ELVWHGLDAV
+901 ELVWHGLDAI
-911 GYGNLAKRFMYPIST
+911 GYGKLAKRFMYPIST

-964 TGKPGTFEGN
+964 TGKPGVFEGN

-1023 SAWRPNRFKLA
+1023 SAWKPNRFKLA

-1063 DVEGT
+1063 DAEGT
-1068 AQDLTNTVTSTV
+1068 AQELTSTV
-1080 TSLAQSEATASTNTG
+1080 ASLAQSEATASTNTG

-1101 PSTVT
+1101 PI
-1106 SLAQSEATASTNTGA
+1106 NFG
-1121 VSGRKPSSFA
+1121 
-1131 EVVRELDE
+1131 EVVRELEE

-1166 RGNVLNPRELER
+1166 RGDVLNPRELER

-1209 IRQLEKKYSVLGS
+1209 IRQLEEKYSVLGS

-1237 FSETQSEA
+1237 FSEKQSEA

>member
-18 DAGLASTL
+18 DADLASTL

-81 AVSSLN
+81 AVNSLN
-87 QRLKLL
+87 QRLKFL

-156 APRPAVQT
+156 APIPAVQT

-188 QGSTNYDQG
+188 QGSTNFDQG

-210 AQDLQDALKNS
+210 AQDLQDVLKNS

-269 RTAVTDSLGIH
+269 RKAVTDSLGIH

-295 KNGVNATHLADST
+295 KNGLNATHLADST

-447 TGMSS
+447 NGMSS

-458 LSEIASTNESVAKNM
+458 LSEIASTNESVAKNI

-516 ELPWTERIKDDIS
+516 EIPWTERIKDDIS

-538 VTSFMWGV
+538 ATSFLWGV

-620 PIAGILAAIGAVYK
+620 PIAGILAAVGAVYK

-707 KKENESLGE
+707 KRENESLGE
-716 GIGATGGGVGGAVL
+716 GIGATGGGVGGAIL

-735 SKFGGSG
+735 SKYGGSG
-742 KTKLIAGAVGALLGA
+742 KTKLIAGSVGALAGA

-769 AVSDDDTEE
+769 GVSDDDTEE

-836 VSREAFSAMS
+836 SSREAFSAMS
-846 DSLGKD
+846 DSLEKD
-852 KKESDKEEK
+852 KKEYDKKESDKKESDKEESDKEEK
-861 AYQTISDLVS
+861 AYQVISDLVS

-926 IVYGYPEDP
+926 IVYGYPENP

-1068 AQDLTNTVTSTV
+1068 AQDLTNTVT
-1080 TSLAQSEATASTNTG
+1080 N
-1095 AVSGRK
+1095 
-1101 PSTVT
+1101 TVT

-1209 IRQLEKKYSVLGS
+1209 IRQLEEKYSVLGS

>member
-18 DAGLASTL
+18 DADLASTL

-81 AVSSLN
+81 AVNSLN

-113 VGDASK
+113 VEDASK
-119 KEGGDGNFPQE
+119 KEGGDGNFPKE
-130 RPSDAGQQPPLPT
+130 RPSDAGQQSPLPT

-156 APRPAVQT
+156 APRPAAPAVHS

-188 QGSTNYDQG
+188 QGSTNVDQG
-197 SNPNTG
+197 SNTNTG
-203 EGDQGQR
+203 EGSQGQR

-280 QTVSDSIKAIKDQVL
+280 ITVSDSIKAIKDQVL
-295 KNGVNATHLADST
+295 KNGLNATHLADST

-384 TAGMVS
+384 TADMVS

-493 SLMNMTSGRQGHNAT
+493 SLMNLTSGRQGHNAT

-538 VTSFMWGV
+538 AISFMWGV

-610 IAAGIQAIAG
+610 IATGLKALAG
-620 PIAGILAAIGAVYK
+620 PLVGILAAIGAVYK

-639 RSWWREKNGREEA
+639 KGWWREKNGREEA
-652 ESEARDKGKELAEA
+652 ENEARDKGKELAEA
-666 RKEMERAYQS
+666 RKEMEKAYQS

-716 GIGATGGGVGGAVL
+716 GIGATGGGLTGAAV
-730 GFKWG
+730 GFKLG
-735 SKFGGSG
+735 SKFGGTG
-742 KTKLIAGAVGALLGA
+742 KGKLIAGALGALVGA
-757 LGFGAMGSGIGS
+757 LGFGAVGGGIGS
-769 AVSDDDTEE
+769 GVSDEDTEE

-809 EAILP
+809 EAVLP

-836 VSREAFSAMS
+836 SSREAFSAMS

-861 AYQTISDLVS
+861 AYQTISDLVN

-901 ELVWHGLDAV
+901 ELVWHGLDAI
-911 GYGNLAKRFMYPIST
+911 GYGKLAKRFMYPIST
-926 IVYGYPEDP
+926 IVYGYPENP

-1003 SRKDP
+1003 SRNDP

-1023 SAWRPNRFKLA
+1023 SAWKPNRFKLA

-1068 AQDLTNTVTSTV
+1068 AQDIISLNPPESATSMNTGVVSGRK
-1080 TSLAQSEATASTNTG
+1080 EATASTNTG
-1095 AVSGRK
+1095 VVSGRK
-1101 PSTVT
+1101 PS
-1106 SLAQSEATASTNTGA
+1106 N
-1121 VSGRKPSSFA
+1121 FA
-1131 EVVRELDE
+1131 EVIRELDK
-1139 TYKYFMDKPRQDM
+1139 TYKYFMDNPHRDRR
-1152 KLKQDLILGILGAK
+1152 LKQDLILGILGAK
-1166 RGNVLNPRELER
+1166 RGDVLNPIELER

-1209 IRQLEKKYSVLGS
+1209 IRQLEEKYSVLGS
-1222 MDARM
+1222 MDAKT
-1227 QLKYLTSVGE
+1227 QLKYLTSIGE

>member
-18 DAGLASTL
+18 DADLASTL

-81 AVSSLN
+81 AVNSLN

-113 VGDASK
+113 VEDASK
-119 KEGGDGNFPQE
+119 KEGGDGNFPKE

-156 APRPAVQT
+156 APRPAVHS

-188 QGSTNYDQG
+188 QGSTNFDQG
-197 SNPNTG
+197 SNTNTG

-210 AQDLQDALKNS
+210 AQDLQDAIKNS

-295 KNGVNATHLADST
+295 KNGLNATHLADST

-384 TAGMVS
+384 TADMVS

-529 ATIGGALTG
+529 ATVGGALTG
-538 VTSFMWGV
+538 AISFLWGV
-546 NGEGTMQDIVKKG
+546 NGAGTMQDIVKKG

-610 IAAGIQAIAG
+610 IATGLKALAG
-620 PIAGILAAIGAVYK
+620 PLVGILAAIGAVYK

-639 RSWWREKNGREEA
+639 RGWWRDKNGREEA
-652 ESEARDKGKELAEA
+652 ENEARDKGKELAEA
-666 RKEMERAYQS
+666 RKEMEKAYQS

-716 GIGATGGGVGGAVL
+716 GIGATSGGVGGAIL

-742 KTKLIAGAVGALLGA
+742 KTKLIAGAVGALAGA

-769 AVSDDDTEE
+769 GVSDEDTEE

-789 SEGNIFTQEAVTH
+789 SEGNVFSQEAVTH
-802 VGEGNKT
+802 IGEGNKT
-809 EAILP
+809 EVVLP
-814 ATKPERMKAL
+814 TTKPERMKAL

-836 VSREAFSAMS
+836 SSREAFSAMS
-846 DSLGKD
+846 NALRALKKESDKEEPD
-852 KKESDKEEK
+852 KKESDKEENS
-861 AYQTISDLVS
+861 YQIISDLVN

-901 ELVWHGLDAV
+901 ELVWHGLDAI
-911 GYGNLAKRFMYPIST
+911 GYGKLAKRFMYPIST
-926 IVYGYPEDP
+926 IVYGYPENP

-964 TGKPGTFEGN
+964 TGKPGTFSGN

-1003 SRKDP
+1003 SRSDP

-1023 SAWRPNRFKLA
+1023 SAWKPNRFKLA

-1068 AQDLTNTVTSTV
+1068 AQDLTSTV

-1101 PSTVT
+1101 PS
-1106 SLAQSEATASTNTGA
+1106 N
-1121 VSGRKPSSFA
+1121 FA

-1139 TYKYFMDKPRQDM
+1139 TYKYFMDNPHRDR

-1166 RGNVLNPRELER
+1166 RGDVLNPRELER

-1188 EVKVDGMPLQFATMR
+1188 EAKVDGMPLQFATMR

-1209 IRQLEKKYSVLGS
+1209 IKQLEEKYSVLGS

-1227 QLKYLTSVGE
+1227 QLKYLTSIGE
-1237 FSETQSEA
+1237 FSEKQSEA

-1256 EQIRELSNQVKSMNR
+1256 DQIRELSNQVKSMNR

>member
-18 DAGLASTL
+18 DADLASTL

-81 AVSSLN
+81 AVNSLN

-119 KEGGDGNFPQE
+119 KEGGDGNFPKE
-130 RPSDAGQQPPLPT
+130 RPSDAGQQSPLPT

-156 APRPAVQT
+156 APRPAAPAVHS

-188 QGSTNYDQG
+188 QGSTNVDQG
-197 SNPNTG
+197 SNTNTG
-203 EGDQGQR
+203 EGSQGQR

-280 QTVSDSIKAIKDQVL
+280 ITVSDSIKAIKDQVL
-295 KNGVNATHLADST
+295 KNGLNATHLADST

-384 TAGMVS
+384 TADMVS

-493 SLMNMTSGRQGHNAT
+493 SLMNLTSGRQGHNAT

-538 VTSFMWGV
+538 AISFMWGV

-610 IAAGIQAIAG
+610 IATGLKALAG
-620 PIAGILAAIGAVYK
+620 PLVGILAAIGAVYK

-639 RSWWREKNGREEA
+639 KGWWREKNGREEA
-652 ESEARDKGKELAEA
+652 ENEARDKGKELAEA
-666 RKEMERAYQS
+666 RKEMEKAYQS

-707 KKENESLGE
+707 KKENTALGE
-716 GIGATGGGVGGAVL
+716 GIGATGGGLTGAAA
-730 GFKWG
+730 GFKLG
-735 SKFGGSG
+735 SKFGGTG
-742 KTKLIAGAVGALLGA
+742 KGKLIAGALGALVGA
-757 LGFGAMGSGIGS
+757 LGFGAVGGGIGS
-769 AVSDDDTEE
+769 GVSDEDTEE

-809 EAILP
+809 EAVLP

-836 VSREAFSAMS
+836 SSREAFSAMS

-861 AYQTISDLVS
+861 AYQTISDLVN

-901 ELVWHGLDAV
+901 ELVWHGLDAI
-911 GYGNLAKRFMYPIST
+911 GYGKLAKRFMYPIST
-926 IVYGYPEDP
+926 IVYGYPENP

-1003 SRKDP
+1003 SRNDP

-1023 SAWRPNRFKLA
+1023 SAWKPNRFKLA

-1068 AQDLTNTVTSTV
+1068 AQDIISLNPPESAASMNTGVVSGRK
-1080 TSLAQSEATASTNTG
+1080 EATASTNTG
-1095 AVSGRK
+1095 VVSGRK
-1101 PSTVT
+1101 
-1106 SLAQSEATASTNTGA
+1106 
-1121 VSGRKPSSFA
+1121 SSNFA
-1131 EVVRELDE
+1131 EVIRELDK
-1139 TYKYFMDKPRQDM
+1139 TYKYFMDNPHRDRR
-1152 KLKQDLILGILGAK
+1152 LKQDLILGILGAK
-1166 RGNVLNPRELER
+1166 RGDVLNPIELER

-1209 IRQLEKKYSVLGS
+1209 IRQLEEKYSVLGS
-1222 MDARM
+1222 MDAKT
-1227 QLKYLTSVGE
+1227 QLKYLTSIGE

>member
-18 DAGLASTL
+18 DADLASTL

-81 AVSSLN
+81 AVNSLN

-113 VGDASK
+113 VEDASK
-119 KEGGDGNFPQE
+119 KEGGDGNFPKE
-130 RPSDAGQQPPLPT
+130 RPSDAGQQSPLPT

-156 APRPAVQT
+156 APRPAAPAVHS

-188 QGSTNYDQG
+188 QGSTNVDQG
-197 SNPNTG
+197 SNTNTG
-203 EGDQGQR
+203 EGSQGQR

-280 QTVSDSIKAIKDQVL
+280 ITVSDSIKAIKDQVL
-295 KNGVNATHLADST
+295 KNGLNATHLADST

-384 TAGMVS
+384 TADMVS

-458 LSEIASTNESVAKNM
+458 LSEIASTNEAVAKNM

-493 SLMNMTSGRQGHNAT
+493 SLMNLTSGRQGHNAT

-538 VTSFMWGV
+538 AISFMWGV
-546 NGEGTMQDIVKKG
+546 NGEGTMQNIVKKG

-610 IAAGIQAIAG
+610 IATGLKALAG
-620 PIAGILAAIGAVYK
+620 PLVGILAAIGAVYK

-639 RSWWREKNGREEA
+639 KGWWREKNGREEA
-652 ESEARDKGKELAEA
+652 ENEARDKGKELAEA
-666 RKEMERAYQS
+666 RKEMEKAYQS

-716 GIGATGGGVGGAVL
+716 GIGATGGGLTGAAA
-730 GFKWG
+730 GFKLG
-735 SKFGGSG
+735 SKFGGTG
-742 KTKLIAGAVGALLGA
+742 KGKLIAGALGALVGA
-757 LGFGAMGSGIGS
+757 LGFGAVGGGIGS
-769 AVSDDDTEE
+769 GVSDEDTEE

-809 EAILP
+809 EAVLP

-836 VSREAFSAMS
+836 SSREAFSAMS

-861 AYQTISDLVS
+861 AYQTISDLVN

-901 ELVWHGLDAV
+901 ELVWHGLDAI
-911 GYGNLAKRFMYPIST
+911 GYGKLAKRFMYPIST
-926 IVYGYPEDP
+926 IVYGYPENP

-1003 SRKDP
+1003 SRNDP

-1023 SAWRPNRFKLA
+1023 SAWKPNRFKLA

-1068 AQDLTNTVTSTV
+1068 AQDIISLNPPESAASMNTGVVSGRK
-1080 TSLAQSEATASTNTG
+1080 EATASTNTG
-1095 AVSGRK
+1095 VVSGRK
-1101 PSTVT
+1101 PS
-1106 SLAQSEATASTNTGA
+1106 N
-1121 VSGRKPSSFA
+1121 FA
-1131 EVVRELDE
+1131 EVVRELDK
-1139 TYKYFMDKPRQDM
+1139 TYKYFMDNPHRDRR
-1152 KLKQDLILGILGAK
+1152 LKQDLILGILGAK
-1166 RGNVLNPRELER
+1166 RGDVLNPIELER

-1209 IRQLEKKYSVLGS
+1209 IRQLEEKYSVLGS
-1222 MDARM
+1222 MDAKT
-1227 QLKYLTSVGE
+1227 QLKYLTSIGE

>member
-18 DAGLASTL
+18 DADLASTL

-81 AVSSLN
+81 AVNSLN

-113 VGDASK
+113 VEDASK
-119 KEGGDGNFPQE
+119 KEGGDGNFPKE
-130 RPSDAGQQPPLPT
+130 RPSDAGQQSPLPT

-156 APRPAVQT
+156 APRPAAPAVHS

-188 QGSTNYDQG
+188 QGSTNVDQG
-197 SNPNTG
+197 SNTNTG
-203 EGDQGQR
+203 EGSQGQR

-280 QTVSDSIKAIKDQVL
+280 ITVSDSIKAIKDQVL
-295 KNGVNATHLADST
+295 KNGLNATHLADST

-384 TAGMVS
+384 TADMVS

-458 LSEIASTNESVAKNM
+458 LSEIASTNEAVAKNM

-538 VTSFMWGV
+538 AISFMWGV

-610 IAAGIQAIAG
+610 IATGLKALAG
-620 PIAGILAAIGAVYK
+620 PLVGILAAIGAVYK

-639 RSWWREKNGREEA
+639 KGWWREKNGREEA
-652 ESEARDKGKELAEA
+652 ENEARDKGKELAEA
-666 RKEMERAYQS
+666 RKEMEKAYQS

-716 GIGATGGGVGGAVL
+716 GIGATGGGLTGAAA
-730 GFKWG
+730 GFKLG
-735 SKFGGSG
+735 SKFGGTG
-742 KTKLIAGAVGALLGA
+742 KGKLIAGALGALVGA
-757 LGFGAMGSGIGS
+757 LGFGAVGGGIGS
-769 AVSDDDTEE
+769 GVSDEDTEE

-809 EAILP
+809 EAVLP

-836 VSREAFSAMS
+836 SSREAFSAMS

-861 AYQTISDLVS
+861 AYQTISDLVN

-901 ELVWHGLDAV
+901 ELVWHGLDAI
-911 GYGNLAKRFMYPIST
+911 GYGKLAKRFMYPIST
-926 IVYGYPEDP
+926 IVYGYPENP

-1003 SRKDP
+1003 SRNDP

-1023 SAWRPNRFKLA
+1023 SAWKPNRFKLA

-1068 AQDLTNTVTSTV
+1068 AQDIISLNPPESAASMNTGVVSGRK
-1080 TSLAQSEATASTNTG
+1080 EATASTNTG
-1095 AVSGRK
+1095 VVSGRK
-1101 PSTVT
+1101 
-1106 SLAQSEATASTNTGA
+1106 
-1121 VSGRKPSSFA
+1121 SSNFA
-1131 EVVRELDE
+1131 EVVRELDK
-1139 TYKYFMDKPRQDM
+1139 TYKYFMDNPHRDRR
-1152 KLKQDLILGILGAK
+1152 LKQDLILGILGAK
-1166 RGNVLNPRELER
+1166 RGDVLNPIELER

-1209 IRQLEKKYSVLGS
+1209 IRQLEEKYSVLGS
-1222 MDARM
+1222 MDAKT
-1227 QLKYLTSVGE
+1227 QLKYLTSIGE

>member
-18 DAGLASTL
+18 DADLASTL

-81 AVSSLN
+81 AVNSLN

-113 VGDASK
+113 VEDASK
-119 KEGGDGNFPQE
+119 KEGGDGNFPKE

-156 APRPAVQT
+156 APRPAVHS

-188 QGSTNYDQG
+188 QGSTNFDQG
-197 SNPNTG
+197 SNTNTG

-210 AQDLQDALKNS
+210 AQDLQDAIKNS

-295 KNGVNATHLADST
+295 KNGLNATHLADST

-384 TAGMVS
+384 TADMVS

-529 ATIGGALTG
+529 ATVGGALTG
-538 VTSFMWGV
+538 AISFLWGV
-546 NGEGTMQDIVKKG
+546 NGAGTMQDIVKKG

-610 IAAGIQAIAG
+610 IATGLKALAG
-620 PIAGILAAIGAVYK
+620 PLVGILAAIGAVYK

-639 RSWWREKNGREEA
+639 RGWWRDKNGREEA
-652 ESEARDKGKELAEA
+652 ENEARDKGKELAEA
-666 RKEMERAYQS
+666 RKEMEKAYQS

-690 ELEQAYD
+690 ELEQAYE

-716 GIGATGGGVGGAVL
+716 GIGATSGGVGGAIL

-742 KTKLIAGAVGALLGA
+742 KTKLIAGAVGALAGA
-757 LGFGAMGSGIGS
+757 LGLGAMGSGIGS
-769 AVSDDDTEE
+769 GVSDEDTEE

-789 SEGNIFTQEAVTH
+789 SEGNVFSQEAVTH
-802 VGEGNKT
+802 IGEGNKT
-809 EAILP
+809 EVVLP
-814 ATKPERMKAL
+814 TTKPERMKDL

-836 VSREAFSAMS
+836 SSREAFSAMS
-846 DSLGKD
+846 NALRALKKESDKEEPD
-852 KKESDKEEK
+852 KKESDKEENS
-861 AYQTISDLVS
+861 YQIISDLVN

-901 ELVWHGLDAV
+901 ELVWHGLDAI
-911 GYGNLAKRFMYPIST
+911 GYGKLAKRFMYPIST
-926 IVYGYPEDP
+926 IVYGYPENP

-964 TGKPGTFEGN
+964 TGKPGTFSGN

-1003 SRKDP
+1003 SRSDP

-1023 SAWRPNRFKLA
+1023 SAWKPNRFKLA

-1068 AQDLTNTVTSTV
+1068 AQDLTSTV

-1101 PSTVT
+1101 PS
-1106 SLAQSEATASTNTGA
+1106 N
-1121 VSGRKPSSFA
+1121 FA

-1139 TYKYFMDKPRQDM
+1139 TYKYFMDNPHRDR

-1166 RGNVLNPRELER
+1166 RGDVLNPRELER

-1188 EVKVDGMPLQFATMR
+1188 EAKVDGMPLQFATMR

-1209 IRQLEKKYSVLGS
+1209 IKQLEEKYSVLGS

-1227 QLKYLTSVGE
+1227 QLKYLTSIGE
-1237 FSETQSEA
+1237 FSEKQSEA

-1256 EQIRELSNQVKSMNR
+1256 DQIRELSNQVKSMNR

>member
-18 DAGLASTL
+18 DADLASTL

-81 AVSSLN
+81 AVNSLN

-119 KEGGDGNFPQE
+119 KEGGGGNFPQE
-130 RPSDAGQQPPLPT
+130 QHSDAGQQPPLPT

-148 QPVPQAPE
+148 QPVPQTPE
-156 APRPAVQT
+156 APRPAVHS

-188 QGSTNYDQG
+188 QGSTNFDQG
-197 SNPNTG
+197 SNTNTG

-210 AQDLQDALKNS
+210 AQDLQDAIKNS

-295 KNGVNATHLADST
+295 KNGLNATHLADST

-384 TAGMVS
+384 TADMVS

-546 NGEGTMQDIVKKG
+546 SGEGTMQDIVKKG

-566 LNAQSITKAF
+566 LQAQSITKAF

-602 FTSKGLPK
+602 FTSKSLPK
-610 IAAGIQAIAG
+610 IANGLKAIAG
-620 PIAGILAAIGAVYK
+620 PVAGILAAIGAVYK

-639 RSWWREKNGREEA
+639 RGWWREKNGREEA

-676 GDRKSYTK
+676 GDRTAYNK
-684 LKSRVD
+684 LRSRVS

-697 DSLGTVIRAK
+697 ESLGTVIRAK

-716 GIGATGGGVGGAVL
+716 GIGTTSGGLAGAATGFRL
-730 GFKWG
+730 G
-735 SKFGGSG
+735 SKFGGSW
-742 KTKLIAGAVGALLGA
+742 KTKLTAGAVGALLGA

-769 AVSDDDTEE
+769 AVSDEDTEE

-789 SEGNIFTQEAVTH
+789 SEGNVFSQEAVTH
-802 VGEGNKT
+802 IGEGNKT
-809 EAILP
+809 EVILP
-814 ATKPERMKAL
+814 ATKPERMKDL

-846 DSLGKD
+846 NALRALKKESD
-852 KKESDKEEK
+852 KKESDKEESDK
-861 AYQTISDLVS
+861 EEKSYQIISDLVS

-901 ELVWHGLDAV
+901 ELVWHGLDAI
-911 GYGNLAKRFMYPIST
+911 GYGKLAKRFMYPIST
-926 IVYGYPEDP
+926 IVYGYPENP

-1023 SAWRPNRFKLA
+1023 SAWKPNRFKLA

-1063 DVEGT
+1063 DAEGT
-1068 AQDLTNTVTSTV
+1068 AQDLTSTV
-1080 TSLAQSEATASTNTG
+1080 ASLTQSEATASTNTG

-1101 PSTVT
+1101 PI
-1106 SLAQSEATASTNTGA
+1106 NFG
-1121 VSGRKPSSFA
+1121 

-1166 RGNVLNPRELER
+1166 RGDVLNPRELER

-1188 EVKVDGMPLQFATMR
+1188 EVQVDGMPLQFATMR

-1209 IRQLEKKYSVLGS
+1209 IRQLEEKYAVLGS

-1237 FSETQSEA
+1237 FSEKQSEA

-1256 EQIRELSNQVKSMNR
+1256 DQIRELSSQVKSMNR